1 MALIRS
7 GSVGTE
13 SPYLQY
19 ELYADQTG
27 GSVNNRTIKITLK
40 VKISS
45 GYYGYPANW
54 RANINGT
61 WSGWMRLKGTE
72 SWNKNDGFRT
82 FEYSATTDVGTTS
95 SKAITVGF
103 GVDSYNGDDSWDST
117 VTGSFTVGAT
127 NRPPNPPSN
136 IIVRNGNSAN
146 SPVLNAGIV
155 PENITTLF
163 ITWNAGSDPDG
174 DQLTYALNESINN
187 GGYVQRDFGTDLAH
201 SYNTNG
207 WDEGGTIQFYV
218 DARDTKGA
226 WSSKT
231 YSGVLTKNRLTAG
244 TIYEYSNNINFNTK
258 SFEARFRGG
267 SNTDKSAVTYSC
279 YSDSITIYNQTYTSD
294 TKQTILIWRTGDA
307 TPASNQPYIKFN
319 ELVELYRSNN
329 FTGTLS
335 MGLFS
340 KNTHG
345 TKKSTAAAAVQVDL
359 RVAPNP
365 AKGQNISTNTSYSP
379 IYKKVAS
386 SNNYYFIPDG
396 SNVCRVHWNL
406 GSGKLGEDVRYEVY
420 VSYNNGG
427 WQKLADVP
435 QGTSNYA
442 YYNHVIPKQ
451 TVSQQFK
458 YLIRTVTS
466 YGYYSDAITPAET
479 LHFYNTPGISVGT
492 MTRGATTCD
501 VKVTVKTNTSIPNV
515 GTVGSW
521 LTKPATSR
529 GNLNASQGEQ
539 NIAVTGLTDAGTYTL
554 KVTYNDNTGFSGNQ
568 VRDIAI
574 GQNTPIFFINKYGI
588 GVNGERASS
597 NHSLSVRGNA
607 YVEGGIK
614 LRDKAGL
621 DCNTY
626 RPDEFWV
633 NRTGNTSPNRPADWC
648 TVFNIGIG
656 SSSNFQ
662 LASTYGS
669 APGFWVRG
677 RHDTSGNYHP
687 WAKVYTTQNK
697 PTPAEI
703 GAAASS
709 HTISMKSG
717 HHSDWNNSSA
727 MNGKTYMGG
736 WHGNLTSG
744 TVGYIS
750 LGANGASTLDLFI
763 DGEVY
768 VKENQKVYHPGNK
781 PTAAE
786 IGALPLSGGTLTG
799 DLTIS
804 RGRRFRAIGGG
815 ATLEMGGGDNDV
827 FIHNTT
833 SLSYLQFHNNG
844 NLYINSNLIGTP
856 TYPIIDRDTNRW
868 WQKIAPVMSDG
879 VIEIGRYIDFH
890 RANSDGADYTAR
902 FDANGNCIWCS
913 TSIVQGS
920 DRELKENIKYLD
932 DEPALLT
939 TEESSSTL
947 FKDFIKDF
955 KFATYNYIG
964 SGGKC
969 FGFIAQDI
977 AEHPVGKLLLQ
988 EHEMDVINKETR
1000 EIEGTETTLA
1010 FGLADYT
1017 SVVAK
1022 ALQEEIRE
1030 KDEKIIELE
1039 SRLEKLENIIKD
1051 YESFI
1056 KSNKRK

>member
-40 VKISS
+40 AKISS

-117 VTGSFTVGAT
+117 TTGSFTVGAT

-146 SPVLNAGIV
+146 SPVLSAGIV
-155 PENITTLF
+155 PENITTLY
-163 ITWNAGSDPDG
+163 ITWSAGSDPDG
-174 DQLTYALNESINN
+174 DQLTYVLNESINN

-218 DARDTKGA
+218 DAKDTKGA
-226 WSSKT
+226 WSNKT
-231 YSGVLTKNRLTAG
+231 YSGVFTKNRLTAG

-294 TKQTILIWRTGDA
+294 TKQKILIWRTGDA

-335 MGLFS
+335 IGLFS

-458 YLIRTVTS
+458 YLIRTITS

-479 LHFYNTPGISVGT
+479 LHFYNTPGIAVGT
-492 MTRGATTCD
+492 ITRGATTCD

-521 LTKPATSR
+521 RTEPATSS

-574 GQNTPIFFINKYGI
+574 GQNTPIFLINKYGA
-588 GVNGERASS
+588 GVNGYKATS
-597 NHSLSVRGNA
+597 NYSLSVKGSV
-607 YVEGGIK
+607 YLDGLKI
-614 LRDKAGL
+614 RDRERL

-626 RPDEFWV
+626 NPLEFWT
-633 NRTGNTSPNRPADWC
+633 NRTVGASPNRPTNYC
-648 TVFNIGIG
+648 TVFNIGADYN
-656 SSSNFQ
+656 SNFQ
-662 LASTYGS
+662 LACSYASWDTN
-669 APGFWVRG
+669 FWVRG
-677 RHDTSGNYHP
+677 RVDTSGNYHP
-687 WAKVYTTQNK
+687 WAKVYTT
-697 PTPAEI
+697 
-703 GAAASS
+703 
-709 HTISMKSG
+709 
-717 HHSDWNNSSA
+717 
-727 MNGKTYMGG
+727 
-736 WHGNLTSG
+736 L
-744 TVGYIS
+744 
-750 LGANGASTLDLFI
+750 
-763 DGEVY
+763 
-768 VKENQKVYHPGNK
+768 NK
-781 PTAAE
+781 PTATDV
-786 IGALPLSGGTLTG
+786 GALTK
-799 DLTIS
+799 
-804 RGRRFRAIGGG
+804 
-815 ATLEMGGGDNDV
+815 
-827 FIHNTT
+827 
-833 SLSYLQFHNNG
+833 
-844 NLYINSNLIGTP
+844 IN
-856 TYPIIDRDTNRW
+856 
-868 WQKIAPVMSDG
+868 
-879 VIEIGRYIDFH
+879 
-890 RANSDGADYTAR
+890 NSDFYGLS
-902 FDANGNCIWCS
+902 NG
-913 TSIVQGS
+913 
-920 DRELKENIKYLD
+920 D
-932 DEPALLT
+932 
-939 TEESSSTL
+939 
-947 FKDFIKDF
+947 
-955 KFATYNYIG
+955 
-964 SGGKC
+964 
-969 FGFIAQDI
+969 
-977 AEHPVGKLLLQ
+977 
-988 EHEMDVINKETR
+988 
-1000 EIEGTETTLA
+1000 GTEN
-1010 FGLADYT
+1010 G
-1017 SVVAK
+1017 
-1022 ALQEEIRE
+1022 
-1030 KDEKIIELE
+1030 
-1039 SRLEKLENIIKD
+1039 
-1051 YESFI
+1051 
-1056 KSNKRK
+1056 

>member
-27 GSVNNRTIKITLK
+27 GSANNRTIKITLK
-40 VKISS
+40 AKISS

-155 PENITTLF
+155 PENITTLY
-163 ITWNAGSDPDG
+163 ITWSAGSDPDG

-345 TKKSTAAAAVQVDL
+345 TKKSTVAAVVQVDL

-365 AKGQNISTNTSYSP
+365 ATGQNISTNTSYSP
-379 IYKKVAS
+379 IYKKVAF

-427 WQKLADVP
+427 WQKLADVG
-435 QGTSNYA
+435 QGTNNYA

-458 YLIRTVTS
+458 YLIRTITS
-466 YGYYSDAITPAET
+466 YGYHSDAITPAQT
-479 LHFYNTPGISVGT
+479 LHFYNTPGIAVGT
-492 MTRGATTCD
+492 ITRGATTCD

-521 LTKPATSR
+521 LTNPATSR

-588 GVNGERASS
+588 GVNGAKANS
-597 NHSLSVRGNA
+597 NHSLSVKGSA
-607 YVEGGIK
+607 YLTEGIK
-614 LRDKAGL
+614 LRDKEGL

-626 RPDEFWV
+626 KPDEIWV
-633 NRTGNTSPNRPADWC
+633 NRTAGTSPNKPTNYC
-648 TVFNIGIG
+648 TVFNIGADYN
-656 SSSNFQ
+656 SNFQ
-662 LASTYGS
+662 LACSYASWDTS
-669 APGFWVRG
+669 FWVRG
-677 RHDTSGNYHP
+677 RSDTSGDYQP
-687 WAKVYTTQNK
+687 WAQVYTT
-697 PTPAEI
+697 
-703 GAAASS
+703 
-709 HTISMKSG
+709 
-717 HHSDWNNSSA
+717 
-727 MNGKTYMGG
+727 
-736 WHGNLTSG
+736 L
-744 TVGYIS
+744 
-750 LGANGASTLDLFI
+750 
-763 DGEVY
+763 
-768 VKENQKVYHPGNK
+768 NK
-781 PTAAE
+781 PTAADVR
-786 IGALPLSGGTLTG
+786 ALPLSGGTLTG
-799 DLTIS
+799 DLYVSGNGKNVRLGTGGSDVYLNNTKSGKYLQLKDDGTLAYSDSVIYHAD
-804 RGRRFRAIGGG
+804 RKPTPAEIGALSLSGG
-815 ATLEMGGGDNDV
+815 TLTGDLVINNNKRLKITGANTNLEAGAGDNDV
-827 FIHNTT
+827 FIHNTR
-833 SLSYLQFHNNG
+833 SGSYLQFHNNG
-844 NLYINSNLIGTP
+844 NLYINSLLIGTQM
-856 TYPIIDRDTNRW
+856 YPIIDRDTNRW
-868 WQKIAPVMSDG
+868 FQKIAPVMNDG

-890 RANSDGADYTAR
+890 RANNDGADYTAR

-913 TSIVQGS
+913 TSIVQNS
-920 DRELKENIKYLD
+920 DREVKENIKYLD
-932 DEPALLT
+932 DEPMLL
-939 TEESSSTL
+939 SVKGGSSTP

-955 KFATYNYIG
+955 KFATYNYKG

-977 AEHPVGKLLLQ
+977 VKNPVGKLLLQ
-988 EHEMDVINKETR
+988 EHEMDIINKKTR

>member
-40 VKISS
+40 AKISS

-103 GVDSYNGDDSWDST
+103 GIDSYNGDDSWDST
-117 VTGSFTVGAT
+117 TTGSFTVGAT

-155 PENITTLF
+155 PENITTLY
-163 ITWNAGSDPDG
+163 ITWSAGSDPDG

-345 TKKSTAAAAVQVDL
+345 TKKSTVAAVVQVDL

-365 AKGQNISTNTSYSP
+365 ARNQSIVANSNNSP
-379 IYKKVAS
+379 IYKKVAF

-396 SNVCRVHWNL
+396 TNVCRVHWNL

-458 YLIRTVTS
+458 YLIRTITS
-466 YGYYSDAITPAET
+466 YGYYSDAITPAQT
-479 LHFYNTPGISVGT
+479 LHFYNTPGIAVGT

-521 LTKPATSR
+521 LTNPATSR

-588 GVNGERASS
+588 GVNGAQANSAIALNVKGAANVS
-597 NHSLSVRGNA
+597 NILNSNLLGGSGAHGSTKVSDLNNIWKSGF
-607 YVEGGIK
+607 YDVEGAANQPFGGWNWVINCAHTNN
-614 LRDKAGL
+614 RDGYKYGFQIAARNGGHKYAMRSTNQL
-621 DCNTY
+621 
-626 RPDEFWV
+626 
-633 NRTGNTSPNRPADWC
+633 GQ
-648 TVFNIGIG
+648 G
-656 SSSNFQ
+656 SWSV
-662 LASTYGS
+662 L
-669 APGFWVRG
+669 
-677 RHDTSGNYHP
+677 YH
-687 WAKVYTTQNK
+687 TNNK
-697 PTPAEI
+697 PTPADI
-703 GAAASS
+703 GAAPAS
-709 HTISMKSG
+709 HT
-717 HHSDWNNSSA
+717 HN
-727 MNGKTYMGG
+727 Y
-736 WHGNLTSG
+736 
-744 TVGYIS
+744 
-750 LGANGASTLDLFI
+750 
-763 DGEVY
+763 
-768 VKENQKVYHPGNK
+768 
-781 PTAAE
+781 
-786 IGALPLSGGTLTG
+786 LPLTGGTLTG
-799 DLTIS
+799 DLVINNNKRLKIT
-804 RGRRFRAIGGG
+804 GRNTNLETG
-815 ATLEMGGGDNDV
+815 AGDNDV
-827 FIHNTT
+827 FIHNTK
-833 SLSYLQFHNNG
+833 SGSYLQFHNNG
-844 NLYINSNLIGTP
+844 NLYINSLLIGTQM
-856 TYPIIDRDTNRW
+856 YPIIDRDTNRW
-868 WQKIAPVMSDG
+868 FQKIAPVMNDG

-890 RANSDGADYTAR
+890 RANNDGADYTAR

-913 TSIVQGS
+913 TSIVQNS
-920 DRELKENIKYLD
+920 DREVKENIKYLD
-932 DEPALLT
+932 DEPMLL
-939 TEESSSTL
+939 SVKGGSSTP

-955 KFATYNYIG
+955 KFATYNYKG
-964 SGGKC
+964 SEGKC

-977 AEHPVGKLLLQ
+977 VKNPVGKLLLQ
-988 EHEMDVINKETR
+988 EHEMDIINKKTR

>member
-40 VKISS
+40 AKISS

-82 FEYSATTDVGTTS
+82 FEYSATTNVGTTS

-103 GVDSYNGDDSWDST
+103 GIDSYSGDDSWDST

-136 IIVRNGNSAN
+136 IIVRNGGSAN

-155 PENITTLF
+155 PENITRLY
-163 ITWNAGSDPDG
+163 ITWSAGSDPDG

-201 SYNTNG
+201 SYITNG

-258 SFEARFRGG
+258 SFEARFSGG
-267 SNTDKSAVTYSC
+267 SNTDKSEVSYSC

-345 TKKSTAAAAVQVDL
+345 TKKSTVAAVVQVDL
-359 RVAPNP
+359 RVAPVAP
-365 AKGQNISTNTSYSP
+365 SSVSITGGKAKKTIAGSTVYLPNGTDDITFSWKASTNPLNAPFSYHLYEVYNGEETRIATVDSNSTSYSYVRP
-379 IYKKVAS
+379 PQLNDIASLAFKVVA
-386 SNNYYFIPDG
+386 I
-396 SNVCRVHWNL
+396 
-406 GSGKLGEDVRYEVY
+406 
-420 VSYNNGG
+420 
-427 WQKLADVP
+427 
-435 QGTSNYA
+435 
-442 YYNHVIPKQ
+442 
-451 TVSQQFK
+451 
-458 YLIRTVTS
+458 TS
-466 YGYYSDAITPAET
+466 YGYSSEKTSNQIRLEY
-479 LHFYNTPGISVGT
+479 YNPPTISVGEISRKDT
-492 MTRGATTCD
+492 SAS
-501 VKVTVKTNTSIPNV
+501 VNVLIKINTSIPSV
-515 GTVGSW
+515 QGTGTWECSNNQKGNI
-521 LTKPATSR
+521 TTSSNIKIT
-529 GNLNASQGEQ
+529 NLKSDN
-539 NIAVTGLTDAGTYTL
+539 TYSL
-554 KVTYNDNTGFSGNQ
+554 IILYNDNSDLSISRRESISIGKNLPI
-568 VRDIAI
+568 VDINIYGLGVGGYVA
-574 GQNTPIFFINKYGI
+574 NTTNALNVK
-588 GVNGERASS
+588 
-597 NHSLSVRGNA
+597 GNA
-607 YVEGGIK
+607 MI
-614 LRDKAGL
+614 DGL
-621 DCNTY
+621 LSDS
-626 RPDEFWV
+626 
-633 NRTGNTSPNRPADWC
+633 TGR
-648 TVFNIGIG
+648 
-656 SSSNFQ
+656 
-662 LASTYGS
+662 
-669 APGFWVRG
+669 
-677 RHDTSGNYHP
+677 
-687 WAKVYTTQNK
+687 VYTTGNK
-697 PTPAEI
+697 PTPA
-703 GAAASS
+703 
-709 HTISMKSG
+709 
-717 HHSDWNNSSA
+717 D
-727 MNGKTYMGG
+727 
-736 WHGNLTSG
+736 
-744 TVGYIS
+744 
-750 LGANGASTLDLFI
+750 
-763 DGEVY
+763 
-768 VKENQKVYHPGNK
+768 
-781 PTAAE
+781 

-799 DLTIS
+799 DLVINNNNK
-804 RGRRFRAIGGG
+804 RLKIIGANTNLEIG
-815 ATLEMGGGDNDV
+815 AGDNDV

-833 SLSYLQFHNNG
+833 SGSYLQFNNNG
-844 NLYINSNLIGTP
+844 NLYINSLLIGTQ
-856 TYPIIDRDTNRW
+856 TYPIIGSDTNW
-868 WQKIAPVMSDG
+868 WFQRIAPVMSDG
-879 VIEIGRYIDFH
+879 VMEVGKYIDFH
-890 RANSDGADYTAR
+890 KASSDSADYTVR
-902 FDANGNCIWCS
+902 LDATGSSLWCS
-913 TSIVQGS
+913 TSIQQGS

-932 DEPALLT
+932 DEPMLLSVK
-939 TEESSSTL
+939 EGSSTP

-955 KFATYNYIG
+955 KFATYNYKG
-964 SGGKC
+964 SKGRC

-977 AEHPVGKLLLQ
+977 AKNPVGRLLTQ
-988 EHEMDVINKETR
+988 EHEMDIINKKTR

-1010 FGLADYT
+1010 FNLADYT

-1039 SRLEKLENIIKD
+1039 SRLEKLENMIKD
-1051 YESFI
+1051 YESSI
-1056 KSNKRK
+1056 KSDKRK

>member
-27 GSVNNRTIKITLK
+27 GSANNRTIKITLK
-40 VKISS
+40 AKISS

-103 GVDSYNGDDSWDST
+103 GIDSYNGDDSWDST

-136 IIVRNGNSAN
+136 IIVRNGSSAN
-146 SPVLNAGIV
+146 SPVLSAGIV
-155 PENITTLF
+155 PENITTLY
-163 ITWNAGSDPDG
+163 ITWSAGSDPDG

-329 FTGTLS
+329 FTGTLN

-345 TKKSTAAAAVQVDL
+345 TKKSTVAATAVQVDL
-359 RVAPNP
+359 RIAPNP
-365 AKGQNISTNTSYSP
+365 ARNQSIVANSNHSP

-406 GSGKLGEDVRYEVY
+406 GSGKLGESVRYEIY

-435 QGTSNYA
+435 QGTNDYA

-458 YLIRTVTS
+458 YLIRTITS
-466 YGYYSDAITPAET
+466 YGYYSDAITPAQT
-479 LHFYNTPGISVGT
+479 LHFYNTPGIAVGT
-492 MTRGATTCD
+492 ITRGATTCD
-501 VKVTVKTNTSIPNV
+501 VKITVKTNTSIPNV

-521 LTKPATSR
+521 LTNPATSR

-574 GQNTPIFFINKYGI
+574 GQNTPIFLINKYGI
-588 GVNGERASS
+588 GVNGQKADSNYATKTKGGMEISRSGDGASLLHFNTERGWAFKQGGTGAGT
-597 NHSLSVRGNA
+597 SLDLVSDTG
-607 YVEGGIK
+607 
-614 LRDKAGL
+614 DK
-621 DCNTY
+621 NF
-626 RPDEFWV
+626 RIMPPSRNKSISF
-633 NRTGNTSPNRPADWC
+633 
-648 TVFNIGIG
+648 TVSDAG
-656 SSSNFQ
+656 SS
-662 LASTYGS
+662 
-669 APGFWVRG
+669 
-677 RHDTSGNYHP
+677 D
-687 WAKVYTTQNK
+687 
-697 PTPAEI
+697 
-703 GAAASS
+703 
-709 HTISMKSG
+709 IS
-717 HHSDWNNSSA
+717 
-727 MNGKTYMGG
+727 
-736 WHGNLTSG
+736 
-744 TVGYIS
+744 
-750 LGANGASTLDLFI
+750 I
-763 DGEVY
+763 DG
-768 VKENQKVYHPGNK
+768 NKVYHTGRK
-781 PTAAE
+781 PTAADVGLGNVKNWGASSD
-786 IGALPLSGGTLTG
+786 IGANSTSQYATTNMVAKVRGEK
-799 DLTIS
+799 IS
-804 RGRRFRAIGGG
+804 YDYAGSSDFPRLIPAKGEWLRVGSNGGG
-815 ATLEMGGGDNDV
+815 LLPYSN
-827 FIHNTT
+827 NN
-833 SLSYLQFHNNG
+833 SYLGTSSWRFGNIWANHLNG
-844 NLYINSNLIGTP
+844 RKCNGGNDGSWFSSIVGVG
-856 TYPIIDRDTNRW
+856 
-868 WQKIAPVMSDG
+868 ADG
-879 VIEIGRYIDFH
+879 VAEIGRYIDWHYSNEERKDWHSRMEVHDWDCISFSGQI
-890 RANSDGADYTAR
+890 RLNGAIFPARNLQGGWDVGQGGAR
-902 FDANGNCIWCS
+902 FYTVYCNNVNHS
-913 TSIVQGS
+913 S
-920 DRELKENIKYLD
+920 DKNLKENIVYVD
-932 DEPALLT
+932 DNT
-939 TEESSSTL
+939 SSFSRMKSKTP
-947 FKDFIKDF
+947 FKDFLVEDLKI
-955 KFATYNYIG
+955 ATYRYKRENKLSEEELERNPEGADLEPREEDNQI
-964 SGGKC
+964 
-969 FGFIAQDI
+969 GFIAQD
-977 AEHPVGKLLLQ
+977 
-988 EHEMDVINKETR
+988 VINTDIGSTFVYGE
-1000 EIEGTETTLA
+1000 EGSMNYSPSGFTA
-1010 FGLADYT
+1010 
-1017 SVVAK
+1017 VVAK

>member
-40 VKISS
+40 AKISS

-82 FEYSATTDVGTTS
+82 FEYSATTNVGTTS

-103 GVDSYNGDDSWDST
+103 GIDSYSGDDSWDST

-136 IIVRNGNSAN
+136 IIVRNGGSAN

-155 PENITTLF
+155 PENITRLY
-163 ITWNAGSDPDG
+163 ITWSAGSDPDG

-201 SYNTNG
+201 SYITNG

-340 KNTHG
+340 KNIHG
-345 TKKSTAAAAVQVDL
+345 TKKSTVAAVVQVDL
-359 RVAPNP
+359 RVVPVAPP
-365 AKGQNISTNTSYSP
+365 SVIITGGKAKKTIADSTVYLPNGADDITFSWEASTNPLNAPFSYDLYEVYNGEETKITTVDSNTTSYSYIRP
-379 IYKKVAS
+379 PQLNDIATFAFKVVA
-386 SNNYYFIPDG
+386 I
-396 SNVCRVHWNL
+396 
-406 GSGKLGEDVRYEVY
+406 
-420 VSYNNGG
+420 
-427 WQKLADVP
+427 
-435 QGTSNYA
+435 
-442 YYNHVIPKQ
+442 
-451 TVSQQFK
+451 
-458 YLIRTVTS
+458 TS
-466 YGYYSDAITPAET
+466 YGYSNERTSNKIRLEY
-479 LHFYNTPGISVGT
+479 YNPPTISIGEVART
-492 MTRGATTCD
+492 DTSASVD
-501 VKVTVKTNTSIPNV
+501 VLIKINTSIPSV
-515 GTVGSW
+515 QGTGTWECSNNQKGNI
-521 LTKPATSR
+521 TTSSNIKIT
-529 GNLNASQGEQ
+529 NLKSDN
-539 NIAVTGLTDAGTYTL
+539 TYSL
-554 KVTYNDNTGFSGNQ
+554 IILYNDNSDLSISRRESISIGKNLPI
-568 VRDIAI
+568 VDINIYGLGVGGYVA
-574 GQNTPIFFINKYGI
+574 NTTNALNVK
-588 GVNGERASS
+588 
-597 NHSLSVRGNA
+597 GNA
-607 YVEGGIK
+607 MI
-614 LRDKAGL
+614 DGL
-621 DCNTY
+621 LSDS
-626 RPDEFWV
+626 
-633 NRTGNTSPNRPADWC
+633 TGR
-648 TVFNIGIG
+648 
-656 SSSNFQ
+656 
-662 LASTYGS
+662 
-669 APGFWVRG
+669 
-677 RHDTSGNYHP
+677 
-687 WAKVYTTQNK
+687 VYTTGNK
-697 PTPAEI
+697 PTPA
-703 GAAASS
+703 
-709 HTISMKSG
+709 
-717 HHSDWNNSSA
+717 D
-727 MNGKTYMGG
+727 
-736 WHGNLTSG
+736 
-744 TVGYIS
+744 
-750 LGANGASTLDLFI
+750 
-763 DGEVY
+763 
-768 VKENQKVYHPGNK
+768 
-781 PTAAE
+781 

-799 DLTIS
+799 DLVINNNKRLKIT
-804 RGRRFRAIGGG
+804 GANTNLEIG
-815 ATLEMGGGDNDV
+815 AGDNDV
-827 FIHNTT
+827 FINNTKAG
-833 SLSYLQFHNNG
+833 SYLQFNNNG
-844 NLYINSNLIGTP
+844 NLYINSLLIGTQM
-856 TYPIIDRDTNRW
+856 YPIIDRDTKRW
-868 WQKIAPVMSDG
+868 FSRIAPVQNDG
-879 VIEIGRYIDFH
+879 VMEVGKYIDFH
-890 RANSDGADYTAR
+890 KVSSDSADYTVR
-902 FDANGNCIWCS
+902 LDATGSSLWCS
-913 TSIVQGS
+913 TSIQQGS
-920 DRELKENIKYLD
+920 DREVKENIKYLD
-932 DEPALLT
+932 DEPMLL
-939 TEESSSTL
+939 SVRGGSSTP

-955 KFATYNYIG
+955 KFATYNYKG
-964 SGGKC
+964 SEGKC

-977 AEHPVGKLLLQ
+977 VKNPVGKLLLQ
-988 EHEMDVINKETR
+988 EHEMDVINKKTR

-1010 FGLADYT
+1010 FNLADYT

>member
-27 GSVNNRTIKITLK
+27 GSANNRTIKITLK
-40 VKISS
+40 AKISS

-146 SPVLNAGIV
+146 SPVLSAGIV
-155 PENITTLF
+155 PENITTLY

-427 WQKLADVP
+427 WQKLADVG
-435 QGTSNYA
+435 QGTNNYA

-458 YLIRTVTS
+458 YLIRTITS
-466 YGYYSDAITPAET
+466 YGYHSDAITPAQT
-479 LHFYNTPGISVGT
+479 LHFYNTPDISVGT

-501 VKVTVKTNTSIPNV
+501 VKITVKTNTSIPNV

-521 LTKPATSR
+521 LTNPATSR

-588 GVNGERASS
+588 GVNGAQANSAIALNVKGAANVSNILNSNLLGGSS
-597 NHSLSVRGNA
+597 AHGSTYVKDLNNLWKSGFYDIEGGANQPFDGWNWVINCAHTNNRDGYKYGFQIAARNGGHKYAMRSTNVRG
-607 YVEGGIK
+607 EGNWSV
-614 LRDKAGL
+614 L
-621 DCNTY
+621 
-626 RPDEFWV
+626 
-633 NRTGNTSPNRPADWC
+633 
-648 TVFNIGIG
+648 
-656 SSSNFQ
+656 
-662 LASTYGS
+662 
-669 APGFWVRG
+669 
-677 RHDTSGNYHP
+677 YH
-687 WAKVYTTQNK
+687 TN
-697 PTPAEI
+697 
-703 GAAASS
+703 
-709 HTISMKSG
+709 
-717 HHSDWNNSSA
+717 
-727 MNGKTYMGG
+727 
-736 WHGNLTSG
+736 
-744 TVGYIS
+744 
-750 LGANGASTLDLFI
+750 
-763 DGEVY
+763 
-768 VKENQKVYHPGNK
+768 NK
-781 PTAAE
+781 PTAADVR
-786 IGALPLSGGTLTG
+786 ALPLSGGTLTG
-799 DLTIS
+799 DLYVSGNGKNVRLGTGGSDVYLNNTKSGKYLQLKDDGTLAYSDSVIYHA
-804 RGRRFRAIGGG
+804 GRKPTPAEIGALSLSGG
-815 ATLEMGGGDNDV
+815 TLTGDLVINNNKRLKITGANTNLEAGAGDNDV
-827 FIHNTT
+827 FVHNTR
-833 SLSYLQFHNNG
+833 SGSYLQFHNNG
-844 NLYINSNLIGTP
+844 NLYINSLLIGTQM
-856 TYPIIDRDTNRW
+856 YPIIDRDTNRW
-868 WQKIAPVMSDG
+868 FQKIAPVMNDG

-890 RANSDGADYTAR
+890 RANNDGADYTAR

-932 DEPALLT
+932 DEPMLL
-939 TEESSSTL
+939 SVKGGSSTP

-955 KFATYNYIG
+955 KFATYNYKG
-964 SGGKC
+964 SEGKC

-977 AEHPVGKLLLQ
+977 VKNPVGKLLLQ
-988 EHEMDVINKETR
+988 EHEMDVINKKTR

-1056 KSNKRK
+1056 KNNKRK

>member
-40 VKISS
+40 AKISS

-103 GVDSYNGDDSWDST
+103 GIDGYGGDDTWDST

-155 PENITTLF
+155 PENITTLY
-163 ITWNAGSDPDG
+163 ITWSAGSDPDG

-207 WDEGGTIQFYV
+207 WDEGGTIQFYI

-258 SFEARFRGG
+258 SFEARFRRG

-294 TKQTILIWRTGDA
+294 TKQKILIWRTGDA

-345 TKKSTAAAAVQVDL
+345 TKKSTVAAAVQVDL

-365 AKGQNISTNTSYSP
+365 ARNQNISTNTTHSP
-379 IYKKVAS
+379 IYKKVAF

-396 SNVCRVHWNL
+396 SNVCRVHWNN
-406 GSGKLGEDVRYEVY
+406 GSGKLGEEIRYELF

-427 WQKLADVP
+427 WQKVADVASN
-435 QGTSNYA
+435 GTDYLH
-442 YYNHVIPKQ
+442 YNHVIPKQ

-458 YLIRTVTS
+458 YLIRTVNS
-466 YGYYSDAITPAET
+466 YGYYSDVTTPAQT

-492 MTRGATTCD
+492 VTRGATTCD

-521 LTKPATSR
+521 LTNPATSR

-539 NIAVTGLTDAGTYTL
+539 NIAITGLTDAGTYTL

-588 GVNGERASS
+588 GVNGAQANSAIALNVKGAANVSNILNSNLLGGSGAHGSTKVSDLNNIWKSGFYDVEGAANQPFGGWNWVINCAHTNNRDGYKYGFQIASGNGGNQYAMRS
-597 NHSLSVRGNA
+597 TNVRG
-607 YVEGGIK
+607 EGNWSV
-614 LRDKAGL
+614 L
-621 DCNTY
+621 
-626 RPDEFWV
+626 
-633 NRTGNTSPNRPADWC
+633 
-648 TVFNIGIG
+648 
-656 SSSNFQ
+656 
-662 LASTYGS
+662 
-669 APGFWVRG
+669 
-677 RHDTSGNYHP
+677 YH
-687 WAKVYTTQNK
+687 TNNK
-697 PTPAEI
+697 PTPSAI
-703 GAAASS
+703 GAAPASHKHTPADIGAAPAS
-709 HTISMKSG
+709 HT
-717 HHSDWNNSSA
+717 HD
-727 MNGKTYMGG
+727 Y
-736 WHGNLTSG
+736 
-744 TVGYIS
+744 
-750 LGANGASTLDLFI
+750 
-763 DGEVY
+763 
-768 VKENQKVYHPGNK
+768 
-781 PTAAE
+781 
-786 IGALPLSGGTLTG
+786 LPLTGGTLTG

-804 RGRRFRAIGGG
+804 RDRRYKAIGRNNNN
-815 ATLEMGGGDNDV
+815 LEMGAGDNDV
-827 FIHNTT
+827 FIHNTA
-833 SLSYLQFHNNG
+833 SGSYLQFHNNS
-844 NLYINSNLIGTP
+844 NLYINSLLIGTQM
-856 TYPIIDRDTNRW
+856 YPIIDRDTNRW
-868 WQKIAPVMSDG
+868 FQKIAPVMNDG

-890 RANSDGADYTAR
+890 RANNDGADYTAR

-913 TSIVQGS
+913 TSIVQSS
-920 DRELKENIKYLD
+920 DREVKENIKYLD
-932 DEPALLT
+932 DEPMLL
-939 TEESSSTL
+939 SVKGGSSTP

-955 KFATYNYIG
+955 KFATYNYKG
-964 SGGKC
+964 SEGKC

-977 AEHPVGKLLLQ
+977 VKNPVGKLLLQ
-988 EHEMDVINKETR
+988 EHEMDIINKKTR

>member
-27 GSVNNRTIKITLK
+27 GSANNRTIKITLK
-40 VKISS
+40 AKISS

-61 WSGWMRLKGTE
+61 WSGWMRLKGAE

-146 SPVLNAGIV
+146 SPVLSAGIV
-155 PENITTLF
+155 PENITTLY

-294 TKQTILIWRTGDA
+294 TKQKILIWRTGDA

-427 WQKLADVP
+427 WQKLADVG
-435 QGTSNYA
+435 QGTNNYA

-458 YLIRTVTS
+458 YLIRTITS
-466 YGYYSDAITPAET
+466 YGYHSDAITPAQT
-479 LHFYNTPGISVGT
+479 LHFYNTPDISVGT

-501 VKVTVKTNTSIPNV
+501 VKITVKTNTSIPNV

-521 LTKPATSR
+521 LTNPATSR

-588 GVNGERASS
+588 GVNGAQANSAIALNVKGAANVSNILNSNLLGGSS
-597 NHSLSVRGNA
+597 AHGSTYVKDLNNLWKSGFYDIEGGANQPFDGWNWVINCAHTNNRDGYKYGFQIAARNGGHKYAMRSTNVRG
-607 YVEGGIK
+607 EGNWSV
-614 LRDKAGL
+614 L
-621 DCNTY
+621 
-626 RPDEFWV
+626 
-633 NRTGNTSPNRPADWC
+633 
-648 TVFNIGIG
+648 
-656 SSSNFQ
+656 
-662 LASTYGS
+662 
-669 APGFWVRG
+669 
-677 RHDTSGNYHP
+677 YH
-687 WAKVYTTQNK
+687 TN
-697 PTPAEI
+697 
-703 GAAASS
+703 
-709 HTISMKSG
+709 
-717 HHSDWNNSSA
+717 
-727 MNGKTYMGG
+727 
-736 WHGNLTSG
+736 
-744 TVGYIS
+744 
-750 LGANGASTLDLFI
+750 
-763 DGEVY
+763 
-768 VKENQKVYHPGNK
+768 NK
-781 PTAAE
+781 PTAADVR
-786 IGALPLSGGTLTG
+786 ALPLSGGTLTG
-799 DLTIS
+799 DLYVSGNGKNVRLGTGGSDVYLNNTKSGKYLQLKDDGTLAYSDSVIYHA
-804 RGRRFRAIGGG
+804 GRKPTPAEIGALSLSGG
-815 ATLEMGGGDNDV
+815 TLTGDLVINNNKRLKITGANTNLEAGAGDNDV
-827 FIHNTT
+827 FVHNTR
-833 SLSYLQFHNNG
+833 SGSYLQFHNNG
-844 NLYINSNLIGTP
+844 NLYINSLLIGTQM
-856 TYPIIDRDTNRW
+856 YPIIDRDTNRW
-868 WQKIAPVMSDG
+868 FQKIAPVMNDG

-890 RANSDGADYTAR
+890 RANNDGADYTAR

-932 DEPALLT
+932 DEPMLL
-939 TEESSSTL
+939 SVKGGSSTP

-955 KFATYNYIG
+955 KFATYNYKG
-964 SGGKC
+964 SEGKC

-977 AEHPVGKLLLQ
+977 VKNPVGKLLLQ
-988 EHEMDVINKETR
+988 EHEMDVINKKTR

-1056 KSNKRK
+1056 KNNKRK

>member
-40 VKISS
+40 AKISS

-155 PENITTLF
+155 PENITTLY
-163 ITWNAGSDPDG
+163 ITWSAGSDPDG
-174 DQLTYALNESINN
+174 DQLTYVLNESINN

-335 MGLFS
+335 IGLFS

-345 TKKSTAAAAVQVDL
+345 TKKSTVAAVVQVDL

-365 AKGQNISTNTSYSP
+365 ARNQNISTNTTHSP
-379 IYKKVAS
+379 IYKKVAF

-396 SNVCRVHWNL
+396 SNVCRVHWNS
-406 GSGKLGEDVRYEVY
+406 GSGKLGESIRYEVY

-427 WQKLADVP
+427 WQKLADIA
-435 QGTSNYA
+435 SNGAEYLH
-442 YYNHVIPKQ
+442 YNHIIPKQ

-458 YLIRTVTS
+458 YLIRTITS

-479 LHFYNTPGISVGT
+479 LHFYNTPGIAVGT

-501 VKVTVKTNTSIPNV
+501 VKITVKTNTSIPNV

-521 LTKPATSR
+521 LTNPATSR

-574 GQNTPIFFINKYGI
+574 GQNTPIFLINKYGI
-588 GVNGERASS
+588 SVNGYKADSKYS
-597 NHSLSVRGNA
+597 ISVKGS
-607 YVEGGIK
+607 GFLDGLK
-614 LRDKAGL
+614 LRDYTNL

-626 RPDEFWV
+626 KPDEIWV
-633 NRTGNTSPNRPADWC
+633 NRTGNNSPNRPADWC
-648 TVFNIGIG
+648 TIFNIGADNK
-656 SSSNFQ
+656 SNFQ
-662 LASTYGS
+662 LACSYGWET
-669 APGFWVRG
+669 GFWVRG
-677 RHDTSGNYHP
+677 RHDTSGDYHA
-687 WAKVYTTQNK
+687 WAKVYTTLNK
-697 PTPAEI
+697 PTPA
-703 GAAASS
+703 
-709 HTISMKSG
+709 
-717 HHSDWNNSSA
+717 D
-727 MNGKTYMGG
+727 
-736 WHGNLTSG
+736 
-744 TVGYIS
+744 
-750 LGANGASTLDLFI
+750 
-763 DGEVY
+763 
-768 VKENQKVYHPGNK
+768 
-781 PTAAE
+781 

-799 DLTIS
+799 DLYVSGNGKNARLGTGGSDVYLNNTKSGGYLQLKDDGTLSYSNNVIYHAGNKPTPEDVGLPLTTIS
-804 RGRRFRAIGGG
+804 KTLTIGTSWTNTGIVKSNLQSGSYMVQIYNNGRSDTELWDERWTGVMSWYDGGTNSNEVDEISLHCAGHANNGRHLYLRTVRTPSGGGLRLEIACTHNLNSSTYEFRFRK
-815 ATLEMGGGDNDV
+815 
-827 FIHNTT
+827 
-833 SLSYLQFHNNG
+833 
-844 NLYINSNLIGTP
+844 LI
-856 TYPIIDRDTNRW
+856 
-868 WQKIAPVMSDG
+868 
-879 VIEIGRYIDFH
+879 
-890 RANSDGADYTAR
+890 
-902 FDANGNCIWCS
+902 
-913 TSIVQGS
+913 
-920 DRELKENIKYLD
+920 
-932 DEPALLT
+932 
-939 TEESSSTL
+939 
-947 FKDFIKDF
+947 
-955 KFATYNYIG
+955 
-964 SGGKC
+964 
-969 FGFIAQDI
+969 
-977 AEHPVGKLLLQ
+977 
-988 EHEMDVINKETR
+988 
-1000 EIEGTETTLA
+1000 
-1010 FGLADYT
+1010 
-1017 SVVAK
+1017 
-1022 ALQEEIRE
+1022 
-1030 KDEKIIELE
+1030 
-1039 SRLEKLENIIKD
+1039 
-1051 YESFI
+1051 
-1056 KSNKRK
+1056 

>member
-40 VKISS
+40 AKLSS

-146 SPVLNAGIV
+146 SPVLSAGIV
-155 PENITTLF
+155 PENITTLY
-163 ITWNAGSDPDG
+163 ITWSAGSDPDG

-218 DARDTKGA
+218 DAKDTKGA
-226 WSSKT
+226 WSSSKT
-231 YSGVLTKNRLTAG
+231 YSGVFTKNRLTAG

-345 TKKSTAAAAVQVDL
+345 TKKSTVATVVQVDL

-365 AKGQNISTNTSYSP
+365 ATGQNISTDTNHSP
-379 IYKKVAS
+379 IYKKVAF
-386 SNNYYFIPDG
+386 SNNRYFIPDG

-406 GSGKLGEDVRYEVY
+406 GSGKLGESVRYEVY

-435 QGTSNYA
+435 QGTNDYA

-458 YLIRTVTS
+458 YLIRTITS
-466 YGYYSDAITPAET
+466 YGYHSDAITPAQT
-479 LHFYNTPGISVGT
+479 LHFYNTPGIAVGT
-492 MTRGATTCD
+492 ITRGATTCD

-521 LTKPATSR
+521 LTNPATSR
-529 GNLNASQGEQ
+529 GNLSASQGEQ

-574 GQNTPIFFINKYGI
+574 GQNTPIFFVNKYGI
-588 GVNGERASS
+588 GVNGEKAD
-597 NHSLSVRGNA
+597 NNYA
-607 YVEGGIK
+607 TKTKGGMEIS
-614 LRDKAGL
+614 
-621 DCNTY
+621 
-626 RPDEFWV
+626 
-633 NRTGNTSPNRPADWC
+633 RTGDGASLLHFNTERGWAFKQGGTGSGTSLDLVSDVDGKSFRIMPPSRNKSISFSVSD
-648 TVFNIGIG
+648 TT
-656 SSSNFQ
+656 SSSI
-662 LASTYGS
+662 LI
-669 APGFWVRG
+669 
-677 RHDTSGNYHP
+677 DGN
-687 WAKVYTTQNK
+687 KVYHAGSK
-697 PTPAEI
+697 PTPA
-703 GAAASS
+703 
-709 HTISMKSG
+709 
-717 HHSDWNNSSA
+717 D
-727 MNGKTYMGG
+727 
-736 WHGNLTSG
+736 
-744 TVGYIS
+744 
-750 LGANGASTLDLFI
+750 
-763 DGEVY
+763 
-768 VKENQKVYHPGNK
+768 
-781 PTAAE
+781 

-799 DLTIS
+799 TLTIS
-804 RGRRFRAIGGG
+804 GNGKNVRLGTGGNDIYLNNTKSGKYLQLKDDGTLAYSDSVIYHAGRKPTPADIGALSSSGG
-815 ATLEMGGGDNDV
+815 TLTGDLVINNNKRLKITGKNTNLEAGVGDYDV
-827 FIHNTT
+827 FIHNTA
-833 SLSYLQFHNNG
+833 SGSYLQFNNNG
-844 NLYINSNLIGTP
+844 NLYINSLLIGTQH
-856 TYPIIDRDTNRW
+856 YPIIDRDTNRW
-868 WQKIAPVMSDG
+868 FSRMAPVMGDG

-890 RANSDGADYTAR
+890 RAYSDGADYTAR

-913 TSIVQGS
+913 TSIVQNS
-920 DRELKENIKYLD
+920 DREVKENIKYLD
-932 DEPALLT
+932 DEPMLL
-939 TEESSSTL
+939 SVKGGSSTP

-955 KFATYNYIG
+955 KFATYNYKG
-964 SGGKC
+964 SEGKC

-977 AEHPVGKLLLQ
+977 VKNPVGKLLLQ
-988 EHEMDVINKETR
+988 EHEMDIINKKTR

>member
-40 VKISS
+40 AKISS

-136 IIVRNGNSAN
+136 IIVRNGSSAN

-163 ITWNAGSDPDG
+163 ITWSAGSDPDG
-174 DQLTYALNESINN
+174 DQLTYVLNESINN
-187 GGYVQRDFGTDLAH
+187 GGYVQRDIGTDLAH
-201 SYNTNG
+201 SYNTSG
-207 WDEGGTIQFYV
+207 WDEGGTIRFYV

-226 WSSKT
+226 WSNKT
-231 YSGVLTKNRLTAG
+231 YSGAFTKNRLTAG

-365 AKGQNISTNTSYSP
+365 ARNQSIVANSNHSP
-379 IYKKVAS
+379 IYKKVAF

-406 GSGKLGEDVRYEVY
+406 GGGKLGEDVRYEVY

-435 QGTSNYA
+435 QGTNDYA

-458 YLIRTVTS
+458 YLIRTITS
-466 YGYYSDAITPAET
+466 YGYYSDAITPAQT

-492 MTRGATTCD
+492 ITRGATTCD

-521 LTKPATSR
+521 LTNPATSR

-574 GQNTPIFFINKYGI
+574 GQNTPIFLINKYGI
-588 GVNGERASS
+588 GINGKQAASGYALKAKGSIALSSS
-597 NHSLSVRGNA
+597 NANDIVRFRVFDGDANGAALTVQSGGLFIAGGGESAETLYNNLLANEGIGNGTERTYISSDTHVFLAAGCQNIANKKVAVFNDAGNLFVPGALYVGSNAGTGGSTSHRVYATNFKPTAADVGALPLTGGTLTGKLSV
-607 YVEGGIK
+607 EGIK

-626 RPDEFWV
+626 KTDEFWV
-633 NRTGNTSPNRPADWC
+633 NRTGNTSSNRPDDWC
-648 TVFNIGIG
+648 TVFNIGADNNA
-656 SSSNFQ
+656 NFQ
-662 LASTYGS
+662 IACSYAGASN
-669 APGFWVRG
+669 FWVRG
-677 RHDTSGNYHP
+677 RHDTSGNYQS
-687 WAKVYTTQNK
+687 WAKVYTT
-697 PTPAEI
+697 
-703 GAAASS
+703 
-709 HTISMKSG
+709 
-717 HHSDWNNSSA
+717 
-727 MNGKTYMGG
+727 
-736 WHGNLTSG
+736 L
-744 TVGYIS
+744 
-750 LGANGASTLDLFI
+750 
-763 DGEVY
+763 
-768 VKENQKVYHPGNK
+768 NK
-781 PTAAE
+781 PTAADV
-786 IGALPLSGGTLTG
+786 GLPLTTITKTLTVGTSWTNTGIVKSNLQSGSYMVQIYNNGRSDTELWDERWTGVMSWYDGGTNSNEVDEISLHCAGHANNGRHIYLRTVRTPSGGGLRLEIACSHNLGSSTYEF
-799 DLTIS
+799 
-804 RGRRFRAIGGG
+804 RFRK
-815 ATLEMGGGDNDV
+815 
-827 FIHNTT
+827 
-833 SLSYLQFHNNG
+833 
-844 NLYINSNLIGTP
+844 LI
-856 TYPIIDRDTNRW
+856 
-868 WQKIAPVMSDG
+868 
-879 VIEIGRYIDFH
+879 
-890 RANSDGADYTAR
+890 
-902 FDANGNCIWCS
+902 
-913 TSIVQGS
+913 
-920 DRELKENIKYLD
+920 
-932 DEPALLT
+932 
-939 TEESSSTL
+939 
-947 FKDFIKDF
+947 
-955 KFATYNYIG
+955 
-964 SGGKC
+964 
-969 FGFIAQDI
+969 
-977 AEHPVGKLLLQ
+977 
-988 EHEMDVINKETR
+988 
-1000 EIEGTETTLA
+1000 
-1010 FGLADYT
+1010 
-1017 SVVAK
+1017 
-1022 ALQEEIRE
+1022 
-1030 KDEKIIELE
+1030 
-1039 SRLEKLENIIKD
+1039 
-1051 YESFI
+1051 
-1056 KSNKRK
+1056 

>member
-27 GSVNNRTIKITLK
+27 GSANNRTIKITLK
-40 VKISS
+40 AKISS

-155 PENITTLF
+155 PENITTLY
-163 ITWNAGSDPDG
+163 ITWSAGSDPDG

-201 SYNTNG
+201 SYNTSG
-207 WDEGGTIQFYV
+207 WDEGGTIRFYV

-231 YSGVLTKNRLTAG
+231 YSGVFTKNRLTAG

-294 TKQTILIWRTGDA
+294 TKQKILIWRTGDA

-335 MGLFS
+335 IGLFS

-345 TKKSTAAAAVQVDL
+345 TKKSTVAAAVQVDL

-365 AKGQNISTNTSYSP
+365 AIGQNISTNTSYSP

-435 QGTSNYA
+435 QGTNNYA

-458 YLIRTVTS
+458 YLIRTITS
-466 YGYYSDAITPAET
+466 YGYHSDAITPAQT
-479 LHFYNTPGISVGT
+479 LHFYNTPGIAVGT
-492 MTRGATTCD
+492 ITRGATTCD

-515 GTVGSW
+515 STVGSW
-521 LTKPATSR
+521 LTNPATSR

-588 GVNGERASS
+588 GVNGAQANSAIALNVKGAANVS
-597 NHSLSVRGNA
+597 NILNSNLLGGSGAHGSTKVSDLNNIWKSGFYDIFNGANQPFDDWNWVINCAHTNNRDGYKYGFQIAARNGGHKYAMRSTNVRG
-607 YVEGGIK
+607 EGNWSV
-614 LRDKAGL
+614 L
-621 DCNTY
+621 
-626 RPDEFWV
+626 
-633 NRTGNTSPNRPADWC
+633 
-648 TVFNIGIG
+648 
-656 SSSNFQ
+656 
-662 LASTYGS
+662 
-669 APGFWVRG
+669 
-677 RHDTSGNYHP
+677 YH
-687 WAKVYTTQNK
+687 TN
-697 PTPAEI
+697 
-703 GAAASS
+703 
-709 HTISMKSG
+709 
-717 HHSDWNNSSA
+717 
-727 MNGKTYMGG
+727 
-736 WHGNLTSG
+736 
-744 TVGYIS
+744 
-750 LGANGASTLDLFI
+750 
-763 DGEVY
+763 
-768 VKENQKVYHPGNK
+768 NK
-781 PTAAE
+781 PTAADVRALPLTGGTLTGDLYVSGNGKNVRLGTGGSDVYLNNTKSGKYLQLKDDGTLAYSDSVIYHAGKKPTPAD
-786 IGALPLSGGTLTG
+786 IGALSLSGGTLTG
-799 DLTIS
+799 DLVIS
-804 RGRRFRAIGGG
+804 NNKRLKITG
-815 ATLEMGGGDNDV
+815 ANTNLEAGAGDNDV
-827 FIHNTT
+827 FIHNTR
-833 SLSYLQFHNNG
+833 SGSYLQFHNNG
-844 NLYINSNLIGTP
+844 NLYINSLLIGTQM
-856 TYPIIDRDTNRW
+856 YPIIDRDTNRW
-868 WQKIAPVMSDG
+868 FQKIAPVMNDG

-890 RANSDGADYTAR
+890 RANNDGADYTAR

-913 TSIVQGS
+913 TSIVQNS
-920 DRELKENIKYLD
+920 DREVKENIKYLD
-932 DEPALLT
+932 DEPMLL
-939 TEESSSTL
+939 SVKGGSSTP

-955 KFATYNYIG
+955 KFATYNYKG

-977 AEHPVGKLLLQ
+977 VKNPVGKLLLQ
-988 EHEMDVINKETR
+988 EHEMDIINKKTR

>member
-27 GSVNNRTIKITLK
+27 GSANNRTIKITLK
-40 VKISS
+40 AKISS

-61 WSGWMRLKGTE
+61 WSGWMRLKGNE

-103 GVDSYNGDDSWDST
+103 GIDSYNGDDSWDST

-163 ITWNAGSDPDG
+163 ITWSAGSDPDG
-174 DQLTYALNESINN
+174 DQLTYVLNESINN
-187 GGYVQRDFGTDLAH
+187 GGYVQRDIGTDLAH

-226 WSSKT
+226 WSNKT
-231 YSGVLTKNRLTAG
+231 YSGVFTKNRLTAG

-294 TKQTILIWRTGDA
+294 TKQKILIWRTGDP

-345 TKKSTAAAAVQVDL
+345 TKKSTVAAVAQVDL

-365 AKGQNISTNTSYSP
+365 ARNQSIVANSNHSP
-379 IYKKVAS
+379 IYKKVAF

-406 GSGKLGEDVRYEVY
+406 GSGKLGESIRYEVY

-435 QGTSNYA
+435 QGTNDYA

-458 YLIRTVTS
+458 YLIRTITS
-466 YGYYSDAITPAET
+466 YGYYSDAITPAQT
-479 LHFYNTPGISVGT
+479 LHFYNTPSISVGT

-501 VKVTVKTNTSIPNV
+501 VKITVKTNTSIPNV

-521 LTKPATSR
+521 LTNPATSR

-574 GQNTPIFFINKYGI
+574 GQNTHIFFVNKYGI
-588 GVNGERASS
+588 GVNGEKADNNYATKTKGGMEISRTGDGASLLHFNTERGWAFKQGGTGSGTSLDLVSDVDGKSFRIMPPSKNKSISFSVSDTGSS
-597 NHSLSVRGNA
+597 NISIDGNNVYHTGRKPTAADVRALPLSGGTLTGDL
-607 YVEGGIK
+607 YV
-614 LRDKAGL
+614 
-621 DCNTY
+621 
-626 RPDEFWV
+626 
-633 NRTGNTSPNRPADWC
+633 
-648 TVFNIGIG
+648 
-656 SSSNFQ
+656 
-662 LASTYGS
+662 
-669 APGFWVRG
+669 
-677 RHDTSGNYHP
+677 SGNGKNVRLGTGGSDVYLNNTKSGKYLQLKDDGTLAYSDSVIYH
-687 WAKVYTTQNK
+687 AGKK
-697 PTPAEI
+697 PTPA
-703 GAAASS
+703 
-709 HTISMKSG
+709 
-717 HHSDWNNSSA
+717 D
-727 MNGKTYMGG
+727 
-736 WHGNLTSG
+736 
-744 TVGYIS
+744 
-750 LGANGASTLDLFI
+750 
-763 DGEVY
+763 
-768 VKENQKVYHPGNK
+768 
-781 PTAAE
+781 
-786 IGALPLSGGTLTG
+786 IGALSLSGGTLTG

-804 RGRRFRAIGGG
+804 RDRRFRAIG
-815 ATLEMGGGDNDV
+815 ANTNLEMGVGAGDV
-827 FIHNTT
+827 FIHNTA
-833 SLSYLQFHNNG
+833 SGSYLQFNNNS
-844 NLYINSNLIGTP
+844 NLYINSLLIGTQH
-856 TYPIIDRDTNRW
+856 YPIIDRDTNRW
-868 WQKIAPVMSDG
+868 FSRMAPVMGDG

-890 RANSDGADYTAR
+890 RAYSDGADYTAR

-913 TSIVQGS
+913 TSIVQNS
-920 DRELKENIKYLD
+920 DREAKENIKYLD
-932 DEPALLT
+932 DEPMLL
-939 TEESSSTL
+939 SVKGGSSTP

-955 KFATYNYIG
+955 KFATYNYKG
-964 SGGKC
+964 SEGKC

-977 AEHPVGKLLLQ
+977 VKNPVSKLLLQ
-988 EHEMDVINKETR
+988 EHEMDIINKKTR

-1017 SVVAK
+1017 SIVAK

>member
-40 VKISS
+40 AKISS

-103 GVDSYNGDDSWDST
+103 GIDSYNGDDSWDST
-117 VTGSFTVGAT
+117 TTGSFTVGAT

-155 PENITTLF
+155 PENITTLY
-163 ITWNAGSDPDG
+163 ITWSAGSDPDG

-267 SNTDKSAVTYSC
+267 SNTDKSEVTYSC

-345 TKKSTAAAAVQVDL
+345 TKKSTVAAVVQVDL

-379 IYKKVAS
+379 IYKKVAF

-396 SNVCRVHWNL
+396 TNVCRVHWNL

-427 WQKLADVP
+427 WQKLADVG
-435 QGTSNYA
+435 QGTNNYA

-492 MTRGATTCD
+492 VTRGATTCD

-521 LTKPATSR
+521 LTNPATSR

-588 GVNGERASS
+588 GVNGAQANSAIALNVKGAANVSNILNSNLLGGSGAHGSTKVSDLNNIWKSGFYDVEGAANQPFGGWNWVINCAHTNNRDGYKYGFQIASGNGGNQYAMRS
-597 NHSLSVRGNA
+597 TNVRG
-607 YVEGGIK
+607 EGNWSV
-614 LRDKAGL
+614 L
-621 DCNTY
+621 
-626 RPDEFWV
+626 
-633 NRTGNTSPNRPADWC
+633 
-648 TVFNIGIG
+648 
-656 SSSNFQ
+656 
-662 LASTYGS
+662 
-669 APGFWVRG
+669 
-677 RHDTSGNYHP
+677 YH
-687 WAKVYTTQNK
+687 TNNK
-697 PTPAEI
+697 PTPAAI
-703 GAAASS
+703 GAAPAS
-709 HTISMKSG
+709 HT
-717 HHSDWNNSSA
+717 HN
-727 MNGKTYMGG
+727 Y
-736 WHGNLTSG
+736 
-744 TVGYIS
+744 
-750 LGANGASTLDLFI
+750 
-763 DGEVY
+763 
-768 VKENQKVYHPGNK
+768 
-781 PTAAE
+781 
-786 IGALPLSGGTLTG
+786 LPLTGGTLTG
-799 DLTIS
+799 VLTLNRQRLKIT
-804 RGRRFRAIGGG
+804 G
-815 ATLEMGGGDNDV
+815 ANTNLEMGAGDNDV
-827 FIHNTT
+827 FIHNTK
-833 SLSYLQFHNNG
+833 SGSYLQFHNNG
-844 NLYINSNLIGTP
+844 NLYINSLLIGTQM
-856 TYPIIDRDTNRW
+856 YPIIDRDTNRW
-868 WQKIAPVMSDG
+868 FQKIAPVMNDG

-890 RANSDGADYTAR
+890 RANNDGADYTAR

-913 TSIVQGS
+913 TSIVQNS
-920 DRELKENIKYLD
+920 DREVKENIKYLD
-932 DEPALLT
+932 DEPMLL
-939 TEESSSTL
+939 SVKGGSSTP

-955 KFATYNYIG
+955 KFATYNYKG
-964 SGGKC
+964 SEGKC

-977 AEHPVGKLLLQ
+977 VKNPVGKLLLQ
-988 EHEMDVINKETR
+988 EHEMDIINKKTR

>member
-40 VKISS
+40 AKISS

-155 PENITTLF
+155 PENITTLY
-163 ITWNAGSDPDG
+163 ITWSAGSDPDG
-174 DQLTYALNESINN
+174 DQLTYVLNESINN

-218 DARDTKGA
+218 DAKDTKGA

-231 YSGVLTKNRLTAG
+231 YSGVFTKNRLTAG

-294 TKQTILIWRTGDA
+294 TKQKILIWRTGDA

-365 AKGQNISTNTSYSP
+365 ARNQNISTDTNHSP
-379 IYKKVAS
+379 IYKKVAF

-396 SNVCRVHWNL
+396 SNVCRVHWNS
-406 GSGKLGEDVRYEVY
+406 GSGKLGESIRYEVY

-427 WQKLADVP
+427 WQKLADIA
-435 QGTSNYA
+435 SNGADYLH
-442 YYNHVIPKQ
+442 YNHIIPKQ

-458 YLIRTVTS
+458 YLIRTITS
-466 YGYYSDAITPAET
+466 YGYHSDAITPAQT
-479 LHFYNTPGISVGT
+479 LHFYNTPGIAVGT
-492 MTRGATTCD
+492 ITRGATTCD

-515 GTVGSW
+515 STVGSW
-521 LTKPATSR
+521 LTNPATSR

-588 GVNGERASS
+588 GVNGAQANSAIALNVKGAANVSNILNSNLLGGSGANGSTKVSDLNNIWKSGFYDVEGAANQPFGGWNWVINCAHTNNRDGYKYGFQIASS
-597 NHSLSVRGNA
+597 NGGNRYAMRSTNVRG
-607 YVEGGIK
+607 EGSWSV
-614 LRDKAGL
+614 L
-621 DCNTY
+621 
-626 RPDEFWV
+626 
-633 NRTGNTSPNRPADWC
+633 
-648 TVFNIGIG
+648 
-656 SSSNFQ
+656 
-662 LASTYGS
+662 
-669 APGFWVRG
+669 
-677 RHDTSGNYHP
+677 YH
-687 WAKVYTTQNK
+687 TNNK
-697 PTPAEI
+697 PTPADI
-703 GAAASS
+703 GAAPAS
-709 HTISMKSG
+709 HN
-717 HHSDWNNSSA
+717 HN
-727 MNGKTYMGG
+727 Y
-736 WHGNLTSG
+736 
-744 TVGYIS
+744 
-750 LGANGASTLDLFI
+750 
-763 DGEVY
+763 
-768 VKENQKVYHPGNK
+768 
-781 PTAAE
+781 
-786 IGALPLSGGTLTG
+786 LPLSGGTLTG
-799 DLTIS
+799 NLAVSGNGKQATLGTGQNDIYLSNSKSGGYLQLKDNGTLSYSNNVIYHAGNKPTAADVGLPLTTIS
-804 RGRRFRAIGGG
+804 KTLTVGTSWTNTGIVKSNLQSGSYMVQIYNNGRSDTELWDERWTGVMSWYDGGTNSNEVDEISLHCAGHANNGRHLYLRTVRTPSGGGLRLEIACSHNLGSSTYEFRFRK
-815 ATLEMGGGDNDV
+815 
-827 FIHNTT
+827 
-833 SLSYLQFHNNG
+833 
-844 NLYINSNLIGTP
+844 LI
-856 TYPIIDRDTNRW
+856 
-868 WQKIAPVMSDG
+868 
-879 VIEIGRYIDFH
+879 
-890 RANSDGADYTAR
+890 
-902 FDANGNCIWCS
+902 
-913 TSIVQGS
+913 
-920 DRELKENIKYLD
+920 
-932 DEPALLT
+932 
-939 TEESSSTL
+939 
-947 FKDFIKDF
+947 
-955 KFATYNYIG
+955 
-964 SGGKC
+964 
-969 FGFIAQDI
+969 
-977 AEHPVGKLLLQ
+977 
-988 EHEMDVINKETR
+988 
-1000 EIEGTETTLA
+1000 
-1010 FGLADYT
+1010 
-1017 SVVAK
+1017 
-1022 ALQEEIRE
+1022 
-1030 KDEKIIELE
+1030 
-1039 SRLEKLENIIKD
+1039 
-1051 YESFI
+1051 
-1056 KSNKRK
+1056 

>member
-40 VKISS
+40 AKISS

-82 FEYSATTDVGTTS
+82 FEYSATTNVGTTS

-103 GVDSYNGDDSWDST
+103 GIDSYSGDDSWDST

-136 IIVRNGNSAN
+136 IIVRNGGSAN
-146 SPVLNAGIV
+146 SPVLSAGIV
-155 PENITTLF
+155 PENITTLY
-163 ITWNAGSDPDG
+163 ITWSAGSDPDG

-335 MGLFS
+335 IGLFS

-345 TKKSTAAAAVQVDL
+345 TKKSTVAAVVQVDL
-359 RVAPNP
+359 RVAPVAP
-365 AKGQNISTNTSYSP
+365 SSVSITGGKAKKTIAGSTVYLPNGTDDITFSWKASTNPLNAPFSYHLYEIYNGEETRIATVGSNSTSYSYVRP
-379 IYKKVAS
+379 PQLNDIASLAFKVVA
-386 SNNYYFIPDG
+386 I
-396 SNVCRVHWNL
+396 
-406 GSGKLGEDVRYEVY
+406 
-420 VSYNNGG
+420 
-427 WQKLADVP
+427 
-435 QGTSNYA
+435 
-442 YYNHVIPKQ
+442 
-451 TVSQQFK
+451 
-458 YLIRTVTS
+458 TS
-466 YGYYSDAITPAET
+466 YGYSSEKTSNQIRLEY
-479 LHFYNTPGISVGT
+479 YNPPTISVGEISRKDT
-492 MTRGATTCD
+492 SAS
-501 VKVTVKTNTSIPNV
+501 VNVLIKINTSIPSV
-515 GTVGSW
+515 QGTGTWECSNNQKGNI
-521 LTKPATSR
+521 TTSSNIKIT
-529 GNLNASQGEQ
+529 NLKSDN
-539 NIAVTGLTDAGTYTL
+539 TYSL
-554 KVTYNDNTGFSGNQ
+554 IILYNDNSDLSISRRESISIGKNLPI
-568 VRDIAI
+568 VDINIYGLGVGGYVA
-574 GQNTPIFFINKYGI
+574 NTTNALNVK
-588 GVNGERASS
+588 
-597 NHSLSVRGNA
+597 GNA
-607 YVEGGIK
+607 MI
-614 LRDKAGL
+614 DGL
-621 DCNTY
+621 LSDS
-626 RPDEFWV
+626 
-633 NRTGNTSPNRPADWC
+633 TGR
-648 TVFNIGIG
+648 
-656 SSSNFQ
+656 
-662 LASTYGS
+662 
-669 APGFWVRG
+669 
-677 RHDTSGNYHP
+677 
-687 WAKVYTTQNK
+687 VYTTGNK
-697 PTPAEI
+697 PTPA
-703 GAAASS
+703 
-709 HTISMKSG
+709 
-717 HHSDWNNSSA
+717 D
-727 MNGKTYMGG
+727 
-736 WHGNLTSG
+736 
-744 TVGYIS
+744 
-750 LGANGASTLDLFI
+750 
-763 DGEVY
+763 
-768 VKENQKVYHPGNK
+768 
-781 PTAAE
+781 

-799 DLTIS
+799 DLVINNNNK
-804 RGRRFRAIGGG
+804 RLKIIGANTNLEIG
-815 ATLEMGGGDNDV
+815 AGDNDV

-833 SLSYLQFHNNG
+833 SGSYLQFNNNG
-844 NLYINSNLIGTP
+844 NLYINSLLIGTQ
-856 TYPIIDRDTNRW
+856 TYPIIGSDTNW
-868 WQKIAPVMSDG
+868 WFQRIAPVMSDG
-879 VIEIGRYIDFH
+879 VMEVGKYIDFH
-890 RANSDGADYTAR
+890 KASSDSADYTVR
-902 FDANGNCIWCS
+902 LDATGSSLWCS
-913 TSIVQGS
+913 TSIQQGS

-932 DEPALLT
+932 DEPMLLSVK
-939 TEESSSTL
+939 EGSSTP

-955 KFATYNYIG
+955 KFATYNYKG
-964 SGGKC
+964 SKGRC

-977 AEHPVGKLLLQ
+977 AKNPVGRLLTQ
-988 EHEMDVINKETR
+988 EHEMDIINKKTR

-1010 FGLADYT
+1010 FNLADYT

>member
-40 VKISS
+40 AKISS

-155 PENITTLF
+155 PENITTLY
-163 ITWNAGSDPDG
+163 ITWSAGSDPDG

-207 WDEGGTIQFYV
+207 WDEGGTIQFYI

-345 TKKSTAAAAVQVDL
+345 TKKSTVATVVQVDL

-365 AKGQNISTNTSYSP
+365 ATGQNISTDTNHSP
-379 IYKKVAS
+379 IYKKVAF
-386 SNNYYFIPDG
+386 SNNRYFIPDG

-406 GSGKLGEDVRYEVY
+406 GSGKLGESVRYEVY

-458 YLIRTVTS
+458 YLIRTITS
-466 YGYYSDAITPAET
+466 YGYYSDAITPAQT
-479 LHFYNTPGISVGT
+479 LHFYNTPGIAVGT
-492 MTRGATTCD
+492 ITRGATTCD

-521 LTKPATSR
+521 LTNPATSS
-529 GNLNASQGEQ
+529 GNLSASQGEQ

-554 KVTYNDNTGFSGNQ
+554 KVTYNDNTGFSSNQ

-574 GQNTPIFFINKYGI
+574 GQNTHIFFVNKYGI
-588 GVNGERASS
+588 GVNGEKAD
-597 NHSLSVRGNA
+597 NNYA
-607 YVEGGIK
+607 TKTKGGMEIS
-614 LRDKAGL
+614 
-621 DCNTY
+621 
-626 RPDEFWV
+626 
-633 NRTGNTSPNRPADWC
+633 RTGDGASLLHFNTERGWAFKQGGTGSGASLDLVSNTSDKNFRIMPPSRNKSISFLVSD
-648 TVFNIGIG
+648 TT
-656 SSSNFQ
+656 SSS
-662 LASTYGS
+662 
-669 APGFWVRG
+669 
-677 RHDTSGNYHP
+677 
-687 WAKVYTTQNK
+687 
-697 PTPAEI
+697 I
-703 GAAASS
+703 
-709 HTISMKSG
+709 
-717 HHSDWNNSSA
+717 
-727 MNGKTYMGG
+727 
-736 WHGNLTSG
+736 
-744 TVGYIS
+744 
-750 LGANGASTLDLFI
+750 FI
-763 DGEVY
+763 DG
-768 VKENQKVYHPGNK
+768 NKVYHAGSK
-781 PTAAE
+781 PTAADV
-786 IGALPLSGGTLTG
+786 GALPLSGGTLTG
-799 DLTIS
+799 TLTIS
-804 RGRRFRAIGGG
+804 GNGKNVRLGTGGNDIYLNNTKSGKYLQLKDDGTLAYSDSVIYHAGRKPTPADIGALSLSGGTLTGDLTVSRDKRFKVIG
-815 ATLEMGGGDNDV
+815 ANTNLEMGVGAGDV
-827 FIHNTT
+827 FIHNTA
-833 SLSYLQFHNNG
+833 SGSYLQFNNNG
-844 NLYINSNLIGTP
+844 NLYINSLLIGTQH
-856 TYPIIDRDTNRW
+856 YPIIDRDTNRW
-868 WQKIAPVMSDG
+868 FSRVAPVMGDG

-890 RANSDGADYTAR
+890 RAYSDGADYTAR
-902 FDANGNCIWCS
+902 LDANGNCIWCS
-913 TSIVQGS
+913 TSIVQNS
-920 DRELKENIKYLD
+920 DREVKENIKYLD
-932 DEPALLT
+932 DEPMLL
-939 TEESSSTL
+939 SVKGGSSTP

-955 KFATYNYIG
+955 KFATYNYKG
-964 SGGKC
+964 SEGKC

-977 AEHPVGKLLLQ
+977 VKNPVGKLLLQ
-988 EHEMDVINKETR
+988 EHEMDIINKKTR

>member
-40 VKISS
+40 AKISS

-155 PENITTLF
+155 PENITTLY
-163 ITWNAGSDPDG
+163 ITWSAGSDPDG

-345 TKKSTAAAAVQVDL
+345 TKKSTVAAVVQVDL

-365 AKGQNISTNTSYSP
+365 ARNQNISTNTTHSP
-379 IYKKVAS
+379 IYKKVAF

-435 QGTSNYA
+435 QGTNNYA

-458 YLIRTVTS
+458 YLIRTVNS
-466 YGYYSDAITPAET
+466 YGYYSDVTTPAQT

-492 MTRGATTCD
+492 ITRGATTCD

-521 LTKPATSR
+521 LTNPATSR

-574 GQNTPIFFINKYGI
+574 GQNTPIFLINKYGV
-588 GVNGERASS
+588 GVNGYKATS
-597 NHSLSVRGNA
+597 NYSLSVKGSV
-607 YVEGGIK
+607 YLDGLKI
-614 LRDKAGL
+614 RDREKL

-626 RPDEFWV
+626 NPLEFWT
-633 NRTGNTSPNRPADWC
+633 NRTVGASPNRPTNYC
-648 TVFNIGIG
+648 TVFNIGADYN
-656 SSSNFQ
+656 SNFQ
-662 LASTYGS
+662 LACSYS
-669 APGFWVRG
+669 ATPGFWVRG
-677 RHDTSGNYHP
+677 RHDTSGNYHE
-687 WAKVYTTQNK
+687 WAQVYTT
-697 PTPAEI
+697 
-703 GAAASS
+703 
-709 HTISMKSG
+709 
-717 HHSDWNNSSA
+717 
-727 MNGKTYMGG
+727 
-736 WHGNLTSG
+736 L
-744 TVGYIS
+744 
-750 LGANGASTLDLFI
+750 
-763 DGEVY
+763 
-768 VKENQKVYHPGNK
+768 NK
-781 PTAAE
+781 PTAADVR
-786 IGALPLSGGTLTG
+786 ALPLSGGTLTG
-799 DLTIS
+799 DLYVSGNGKNVRLGTGGSDIYLNNTKS
-804 RGRRFRAIGGG
+804 GKYLQLKDDGTLAYSDSVIYHAGRKPTPADIGALSLSGG
-815 ATLEMGGGDNDV
+815 TLTGDLVINNNKRLKITGANTNLEAGAGDNDV
-827 FIHNTT
+827 FIHNTR
-833 SLSYLQFHNNG
+833 SGSYLQFHNNG
-844 NLYINSNLIGTP
+844 NLYINSLLIGTQM
-856 TYPIIDRDTNRW
+856 YPIIDRDTNRW
-868 WQKIAPVMSDG
+868 FQKIAPVMNDG

-890 RANSDGADYTAR
+890 RANNDGADYTAR

-913 TSIVQGS
+913 TSIVQNS
-920 DRELKENIKYLD
+920 DREVKENIKYLD
-932 DEPALLT
+932 DEPMLL
-939 TEESSSTL
+939 SVKGGSSTP

-955 KFATYNYIG
+955 KFATYNYKG
-964 SGGKC
+964 SEGKC

-977 AEHPVGKLLLQ
+977 VKNPVGKLLLQ
-988 EHEMDVINKETR
+988 EHEMDIINKKTR

>member
-40 VKISS
+40 AKISS

-103 GVDSYNGDDSWDST
+103 GIDGYGGDDTWDST

-146 SPVLNAGIV
+146 SPVLSAGIV
-155 PENITTLF
+155 PENITTLY
-163 ITWNAGSDPDG
+163 ITWSAGSDPDG
-174 DQLTYALNESINN
+174 DQLTYVLNESINN

-207 WDEGGTIQFYV
+207 WDEGGTIQFYI

-231 YSGVLTKNRLTAG
+231 YSGVFTKNRLTAG

-294 TKQTILIWRTGDA
+294 TKQKILIWRTGDA

-458 YLIRTVTS
+458 YLIRTITS

-501 VKVTVKTNTSIPNV
+501 VKITVKTNTSIPNV

-521 LTKPATSR
+521 LTNPATSR

-539 NIAVTGLTDAGTYTL
+539 NIAITGLTDAGTYTL

-574 GQNTPIFFINKYGI
+574 GQNTPIFLINKYGI
-588 GVNGERASS
+588 GVNGAQANSAIALNVKGAANVS
-597 NHSLSVRGNA
+597 NILNSNLLGGSGAHGSTKVSDLNNIWKSGFYDIYNGANQPFDDWNWVINCAHTNNRDGYKYGFQIAARNGGHKYAMRSTNQLGQGSWSVLYHTNNKPTAADVGALSLSGGTLTGKLS
-607 YVEGGIK
+607 VEGGIK
-614 LRDKAGL
+614 LPDKAGL

-626 RPDEFWV
+626 KTDEFWV
-633 NRTGNTSPNRPADWC
+633 NRTGNTSPNRPDDWC
-648 TVFNIGIG
+648 TVFNIGAV
-656 SSSNFQ
+656 SNANFQ
-662 LASTYGS
+662 LACSYAG
-669 APGFWVRG
+669 APNFWVRG
-677 RHDTSGNYHP
+677 RHDTSGNYQP

-697 PTPAEI
+697 PT
-703 GAAASS
+703 AADVGLPLT
-709 HTISMKSG
+709 TIS
-717 HHSDWNNSSA
+717 
-727 MNGKTYMGG
+727 KT
-736 WHGNLTSG
+736 L
-744 TVGYIS
+744 TVGTSWTNTGIVKSNLQSGSYMVQIYNNGRSDTELWDERWTGVMSWYDGGTNSNEVDEIS
-750 LGANGASTLDLFI
+750 LHCAGHANNGRHLYLRTVRTPNGGGLRLEIACSHNLGSSTYEF
-763 DGEVY
+763 
-768 VKENQKVYHPGNK
+768 
-781 PTAAE
+781 
-786 IGALPLSGGTLTG
+786 
-799 DLTIS
+799 
-804 RGRRFRAIGGG
+804 RFRK
-815 ATLEMGGGDNDV
+815 
-827 FIHNTT
+827 
-833 SLSYLQFHNNG
+833 
-844 NLYINSNLIGTP
+844 LI
-856 TYPIIDRDTNRW
+856 
-868 WQKIAPVMSDG
+868 
-879 VIEIGRYIDFH
+879 
-890 RANSDGADYTAR
+890 
-902 FDANGNCIWCS
+902 
-913 TSIVQGS
+913 
-920 DRELKENIKYLD
+920 
-932 DEPALLT
+932 
-939 TEESSSTL
+939 
-947 FKDFIKDF
+947 
-955 KFATYNYIG
+955 
-964 SGGKC
+964 
-969 FGFIAQDI
+969 
-977 AEHPVGKLLLQ
+977 
-988 EHEMDVINKETR
+988 
-1000 EIEGTETTLA
+1000 
-1010 FGLADYT
+1010 
-1017 SVVAK
+1017 
-1022 ALQEEIRE
+1022 
-1030 KDEKIIELE
+1030 
-1039 SRLEKLENIIKD
+1039 
-1051 YESFI
+1051 
-1056 KSNKRK
+1056 

>member
-40 VKISS
+40 AKISS

-146 SPVLNAGIV
+146 SPVLSAGIV
-155 PENITTLF
+155 PENITTLYV
-163 ITWNAGSDPDG
+163 TWSAGSDPDG
-174 DQLTYALNESINN
+174 DQLTYVLNESINN
-187 GGYVQRDFGTDLAH
+187 GGYVQRDIGTDLAH

-226 WSSKT
+226 WSNKT
-231 YSGVLTKNRLTAG
+231 YSGVFTKNRLTAG

-294 TKQTILIWRTGDA
+294 TKQKILIWRTGDA

-335 MGLFS
+335 IGLFS

-345 TKKSTAAAAVQVDL
+345 TKKSTVAAVVQVDL

-365 AKGQNISTNTSYSP
+365 ARNQNISTDTNHSP
-379 IYKKVAS
+379 IYKKVAF
-386 SNNYYFIPDG
+386 SNNRYFIPDG
-396 SNVCRVHWNL
+396 SNVCRVHWNS
-406 GSGKLGEDVRYEVY
+406 GSGKLGESIRYEVY

-427 WQKLADVP
+427 WQKLADIA
-435 QGTSNYA
+435 SNGAEYLH
-442 YYNHVIPKQ
+442 YNHIIPKQ

-458 YLIRTVTS
+458 YLIRTITS
-466 YGYYSDAITPAET
+466 YGYYSDAITPAQT
-479 LHFYNTPGISVGT
+479 LHFYNTPGIAVGT
-492 MTRGATTCD
+492 ITRGATTCD

-515 GTVGSW
+515 STVGSW
-521 LTKPATSR
+521 LTNPATSR

-574 GQNTPIFFINKYGI
+574 GQNTPIFLINKYGI
-588 GVNGERASS
+588 GVNGYKANS
-597 NHSLSVRGNA
+597 NYSLSVKGSVYLDGLKISDR
-607 YVEGGIK
+607 E
-614 LRDKAGL
+614 RL

-626 RPDEFWV
+626 KPNEFWV
-633 NRTGNTSPNRPADWC
+633 NRTVGGSPNRPADYC
-648 TVFNIGIG
+648 TVFNIGADYN
-656 SSSNFQ
+656 SNFQ
-662 LASTYGS
+662 LACSYAS
-669 APGFWVRG
+669 WAPGFWVRG
-677 RHDTSGNYHP
+677 RNDTSGDYQP
-687 WAKVYTTQNK
+687 WAQVYTT
-697 PTPAEI
+697 
-703 GAAASS
+703 
-709 HTISMKSG
+709 
-717 HHSDWNNSSA
+717 
-727 MNGKTYMGG
+727 
-736 WHGNLTSG
+736 L
-744 TVGYIS
+744 
-750 LGANGASTLDLFI
+750 
-763 DGEVY
+763 
-768 VKENQKVYHPGNK
+768 NK
-781 PTAAE
+781 PTAADVR
-786 IGALPLSGGTLTG
+786 ALPLSGGTLTG
-799 DLTIS
+799 DLYVSGNGKNVRLGTGGSDVYLNNTKSGGYLQLKDDGTLSYSNNVIYHAGNKPTAADVGLPLTTITKTLTIGTS
-804 RGRRFRAIGGG
+804 WMDTGIAKTNLQSGSYMVQIYNNGRSDTELWDERWTGVMSWYDGGTNNTGADEISLHCAGHANNGRHLYLRTVRTPNGGGLKLQIACTNNLNSSTYEFRFRK
-815 ATLEMGGGDNDV
+815 
-827 FIHNTT
+827 
-833 SLSYLQFHNNG
+833 
-844 NLYINSNLIGTP
+844 LI
-856 TYPIIDRDTNRW
+856 
-868 WQKIAPVMSDG
+868 
-879 VIEIGRYIDFH
+879 
-890 RANSDGADYTAR
+890 
-902 FDANGNCIWCS
+902 
-913 TSIVQGS
+913 
-920 DRELKENIKYLD
+920 
-932 DEPALLT
+932 
-939 TEESSSTL
+939 
-947 FKDFIKDF
+947 
-955 KFATYNYIG
+955 
-964 SGGKC
+964 
-969 FGFIAQDI
+969 
-977 AEHPVGKLLLQ
+977 
-988 EHEMDVINKETR
+988 
-1000 EIEGTETTLA
+1000 
-1010 FGLADYT
+1010 
-1017 SVVAK
+1017 
-1022 ALQEEIRE
+1022 
-1030 KDEKIIELE
+1030 
-1039 SRLEKLENIIKD
+1039 
-1051 YESFI
+1051 
-1056 KSNKRK
+1056 

>member
-40 VKISS
+40 AKISS

-82 FEYSATTDVGTTS
+82 FEYSATTNVGTTS

-103 GVDSYNGDDSWDST
+103 GIDSYSGDDSWDST

-136 IIVRNGNSAN
+136 IIVRNGGSAN

-155 PENITTLF
+155 PENITRLY
-163 ITWNAGSDPDG
+163 ITWSAGSDPDG

-201 SYNTNG
+201 SYITNG

-267 SNTDKSAVTYSC
+267 SNTDKSEVSYSC

-345 TKKSTAAAAVQVDL
+345 TKKSTVAAVVQVDL
-359 RVAPNP
+359 RVAPVAP
-365 AKGQNISTNTSYSP
+365 SSVSITGGKAKKTIAGSTVYLPNGTDDITFSWKASTNPLNAPFSYHLYEVYNGEETRIATVDSNSTSYSYVRP
-379 IYKKVAS
+379 PQLNDIASLAFKVVA
-386 SNNYYFIPDG
+386 I
-396 SNVCRVHWNL
+396 
-406 GSGKLGEDVRYEVY
+406 
-420 VSYNNGG
+420 
-427 WQKLADVP
+427 
-435 QGTSNYA
+435 
-442 YYNHVIPKQ
+442 
-451 TVSQQFK
+451 
-458 YLIRTVTS
+458 TS
-466 YGYYSDAITPAET
+466 YGYSSEKTSNQIRLEY
-479 LHFYNTPGISVGT
+479 YNPPTISVGEISRKDT
-492 MTRGATTCD
+492 SAS
-501 VKVTVKTNTSIPNV
+501 VNVLIKINTSIPSV
-515 GTVGSW
+515 QGTGTWECSNNQKGNI
-521 LTKPATSR
+521 TTSSNIKIT
-529 GNLNASQGEQ
+529 NLKSDN
-539 NIAVTGLTDAGTYTL
+539 TYSL
-554 KVTYNDNTGFSGNQ
+554 IILYNDNSDLSISRRESISIGKNLPI
-568 VRDIAI
+568 VDINIYGLGVGGYVA
-574 GQNTPIFFINKYGI
+574 NTTNALNVK
-588 GVNGERASS
+588 
-597 NHSLSVRGNA
+597 GNA
-607 YVEGGIK
+607 MI
-614 LRDKAGL
+614 DGL
-621 DCNTY
+621 LSDS
-626 RPDEFWV
+626 
-633 NRTGNTSPNRPADWC
+633 TGR
-648 TVFNIGIG
+648 
-656 SSSNFQ
+656 
-662 LASTYGS
+662 
-669 APGFWVRG
+669 
-677 RHDTSGNYHP
+677 
-687 WAKVYTTQNK
+687 VYTTGNK
-697 PTPAEI
+697 PTPA
-703 GAAASS
+703 
-709 HTISMKSG
+709 
-717 HHSDWNNSSA
+717 D
-727 MNGKTYMGG
+727 
-736 WHGNLTSG
+736 
-744 TVGYIS
+744 
-750 LGANGASTLDLFI
+750 
-763 DGEVY
+763 
-768 VKENQKVYHPGNK
+768 
-781 PTAAE
+781 

-799 DLTIS
+799 DLVINNNNK
-804 RGRRFRAIGGG
+804 RLKIIGANTNLEIG
-815 ATLEMGGGDNDV
+815 AGDNDV

-833 SLSYLQFHNNG
+833 SGSYLQFNNNG
-844 NLYINSNLIGTP
+844 NLYINSLLIGTQ
-856 TYPIIDRDTNRW
+856 TYPIIGSDTNW
-868 WQKIAPVMSDG
+868 WFQRIAPVMSDG
-879 VIEIGRYIDFH
+879 VMEVGKYIDFH
-890 RANSDGADYTAR
+890 KASSDSADYTVR
-902 FDANGNCIWCS
+902 LDATGSSLWCS
-913 TSIVQGS
+913 TSIQQGS

-932 DEPALLT
+932 DEPMLLSVK
-939 TEESSSTL
+939 EGSSTP

-955 KFATYNYIG
+955 KFATYNYKG
-964 SGGKC
+964 SKGRC

-977 AEHPVGKLLLQ
+977 AKNPVGRLLTQ
-988 EHEMDVINKETR
+988 EHEMDIINKKTR

-1010 FGLADYT
+1010 FNLADYT

-1039 SRLEKLENIIKD
+1039 SRLEKLENMIKD
-1051 YESFI
+1051 YESSI
-1056 KSNKRK
+1056 KSDKRK

>member
-27 GSVNNRTIKITLK
+27 GSANNRTIKITLK
-40 VKISS
+40 AKISS

-146 SPVLNAGIV
+146 SPVLSAGIV
-155 PENITTLF
+155 PENITTLY

-294 TKQTILIWRTGDA
+294 TKQKILIWRTGDA

-427 WQKLADVP
+427 WQKLADVG
-435 QGTSNYA
+435 QGTNNYA

-458 YLIRTVTS
+458 YLIRTITS
-466 YGYYSDAITPAET
+466 YGYHSDAITPAQT
-479 LHFYNTPGISVGT
+479 LHFYNTPDISVGT

-501 VKVTVKTNTSIPNV
+501 VKITVKTNTSIPNV

-521 LTKPATSR
+521 LTNPATSR

-588 GVNGERASS
+588 GVNGAQANSAIALNVKGAANVSNILNSNLLGGSS
-597 NHSLSVRGNA
+597 AHGSTYVKDLNNLWKSGFYDIEGGANQPFDGWNWVINCAHTNNRDGYKYGFQIAARNGGHKYAMRSTNVRG
-607 YVEGGIK
+607 EGNWSV
-614 LRDKAGL
+614 L
-621 DCNTY
+621 
-626 RPDEFWV
+626 
-633 NRTGNTSPNRPADWC
+633 
-648 TVFNIGIG
+648 
-656 SSSNFQ
+656 
-662 LASTYGS
+662 
-669 APGFWVRG
+669 
-677 RHDTSGNYHP
+677 YH
-687 WAKVYTTQNK
+687 TN
-697 PTPAEI
+697 
-703 GAAASS
+703 
-709 HTISMKSG
+709 
-717 HHSDWNNSSA
+717 
-727 MNGKTYMGG
+727 
-736 WHGNLTSG
+736 
-744 TVGYIS
+744 
-750 LGANGASTLDLFI
+750 
-763 DGEVY
+763 
-768 VKENQKVYHPGNK
+768 NK
-781 PTAAE
+781 PTAADVR
-786 IGALPLSGGTLTG
+786 ALPLSGGTLTG
-799 DLTIS
+799 DLYVSGNGKNVRLGTGGSDVYLNNTKSGKYLQLKDDGTLAYSDSVIYHA
-804 RGRRFRAIGGG
+804 GRKPTPAEIGALSLSGG
-815 ATLEMGGGDNDV
+815 TLTGDLVINNNKRLKITGANTNLEAGAGDNDV
-827 FIHNTT
+827 FVHNTR
-833 SLSYLQFHNNG
+833 SGSYLQFHNNG
-844 NLYINSNLIGTP
+844 NLYINSLLIGTQM
-856 TYPIIDRDTNRW
+856 YPIIDRDTNRW
-868 WQKIAPVMSDG
+868 FQKIAPVMNDG

-890 RANSDGADYTAR
+890 RANNDGADYTAR

-932 DEPALLT
+932 DEPMLL
-939 TEESSSTL
+939 SVKGGSSTP

-955 KFATYNYIG
+955 KFATYNYKG
-964 SGGKC
+964 SEGKC

-977 AEHPVGKLLLQ
+977 VKNPVGKLLLQ
-988 EHEMDVINKETR
+988 EHEMDVINKKTR

-1056 KSNKRK
+1056 KNNKRK

>member
-61 WSGWMRLKGTE
+61 WSGWMRLKGNE

-103 GVDSYNGDDSWDST
+103 GVDSYNGDDTWDST

-136 IIVRNGNSAN
+136 IVVRNGNSAN

-155 PENITTLF
+155 PENITTLY
-163 ITWNAGSDPDG
+163 ITWSAGSDPDG
-174 DQLTYALNESINN
+174 DQLTYALNESVNN

-226 WSSKT
+226 WSNKT
-231 YSGVLTKNRLTAG
+231 YSGVFTKNRLTAG

-345 TKKSTAAAAVQVDL
+345 TKKSTVAAVVQVDL

-365 AKGQNISTNTSYSP
+365 ARNQSIVANSNHSP
-379 IYKKVAS
+379 IYKKVAF
-386 SNNYYFIPDG
+386 SNNRYFIPDG

-406 GSGKLGEDVRYEVY
+406 GSGKLGESVRYEVY

-435 QGTSNYA
+435 QGTNDYA

-458 YLIRTVTS
+458 YLIRTITS
-466 YGYYSDAITPAET
+466 YGYHSDAITPAQT
-479 LHFYNTPGISVGT
+479 LHFYNTPGIAVGT

-521 LTKPATSR
+521 LTNPATSR

-574 GQNTPIFFINKYGI
+574 GQNTPIFLINKYGI
-588 GVNGERASS
+588 GVNGAQANSAIALNVKGAANVSNILNSNLLGGSGAHGSTKVSDLNNIWKSGFYDVEGAANQPFGGWNWVINCAHTNNRDGYKYGFQIASGNGGNKYAMRS
-597 NHSLSVRGNA
+597 TNVRG
-607 YVEGGIK
+607 EGNWSV
-614 LRDKAGL
+614 L
-621 DCNTY
+621 
-626 RPDEFWV
+626 
-633 NRTGNTSPNRPADWC
+633 
-648 TVFNIGIG
+648 
-656 SSSNFQ
+656 
-662 LASTYGS
+662 
-669 APGFWVRG
+669 
-677 RHDTSGNYHP
+677 YH
-687 WAKVYTTQNK
+687 TNNK

-703 GAAASS
+703 GAAPAS
-709 HTISMKSG
+709 HT
-717 HHSDWNNSSA
+717 HTPAD
-727 MNGKTYMGG
+727 
-736 WHGNLTSG
+736 
-744 TVGYIS
+744 
-750 LGANGASTLDLFI
+750 
-763 DGEVY
+763 
-768 VKENQKVYHPGNK
+768 
-781 PTAAE
+781 
-786 IGALPLSGGTLTG
+786 IGAAPASHNHNYLPLTGGTLTG

-804 RGRRFRAIGGG
+804 GGRRFRAIGGG

-833 SLSYLQFHNNG
+833 SLSYLQFNNNG

-890 RANSDGADYTAR
+890 RANNDGADYTAR

-932 DEPALLT
+932 DEPALIT
-939 TEESSSTL
+939 TEEESSSTL

-977 AEHPVGKLLLQ
+977 VEHPVGKLLLQ
-988 EHEMDVINKETR
+988 EHEMDIINKKTR

-1010 FGLADYT
+1010 FSLADYT

>member
-40 VKISS
+40 AKISS

-103 GVDSYNGDDSWDST
+103 GIDGYGGDDTWDST

-146 SPVLNAGIV
+146 SPVLSAGIV

-163 ITWNAGSDPDG
+163 ITWSAGSDPDG
-174 DQLTYALNESINN
+174 DQLTYALNESVNN

-231 YSGVLTKNRLTAG
+231 YSGVFTKNRLTAG

-294 TKQTILIWRTGDA
+294 TKQKILIWRTGDA

-335 MGLFS
+335 IGLFS

-345 TKKSTAAAAVQVDL
+345 TKKSTVAAVVQVDL

-365 AKGQNISTNTSYSP
+365 ARNQSIVANSNHSP
-379 IYKKVAS
+379 IYKKVAF

-406 GSGKLGEDVRYEVY
+406 GSGKLGESVRYEVY

-435 QGTSNYA
+435 QGTNDYA

-458 YLIRTVTS
+458 YLIRTITS
-466 YGYYSDAITPAET
+466 YGYHSDAITPAQT
-479 LHFYNTPGISVGT
+479 LHFYNTPGIAVGT
-492 MTRGATTCD
+492 ITRGATTCD

-521 LTKPATSR
+521 LTNPATSR

-574 GQNTPIFFINKYGI
+574 GQNSPIFFVNKYGI
-588 GVNGERASS
+588 GVNGEKADNNYATKTKGGMEISRRGDGASLLHF
-597 NHSLSVRGNA
+597 NTERGWA
-607 YVEGGIK
+607 FKQG
-614 LRDKAGL
+614 
-621 DCNTY
+621 
-626 RPDEFWV
+626 
-633 NRTGNTSPNRPADWC
+633 RTGSDTSLDLVSDVDGKSFRIMPPSRNKSISFSVSD
-648 TVFNIGIG
+648 TT
-656 SSSNFQ
+656 SSSI
-662 LASTYGS
+662 L
-669 APGFWVRG
+669 
-677 RHDTSGNYHP
+677 
-687 WAKVYTTQNK
+687 
-697 PTPAEI
+697 
-703 GAAASS
+703 
-709 HTISMKSG
+709 
-717 HHSDWNNSSA
+717 
-727 MNGKTYMGG
+727 
-736 WHGNLTSG
+736 
-744 TVGYIS
+744 
-750 LGANGASTLDLFI
+750 I
-763 DGEVY
+763 DG
-768 VKENQKVYHPGNK
+768 NKVYHAGSK
-781 PTAAE
+781 PTAADVR
-786 IGALPLSGGTLTG
+786 ALPLSGGTLTG
-799 DLTIS
+799 DLYVSGNGKNVRLGTGGSDVYLNNTKSGKYLQLKDDGTLAYSDSVIYHA
-804 RGRRFRAIGGG
+804 GRKPTPADIGALSLSGG
-815 ATLEMGGGDNDV
+815 TLTGDLVINNNKRLKITGANTNLEMGTGGNDV
-827 FIHNTT
+827 FIHNTK
-833 SLSYLQFHNNG
+833 SGSYLQFHNNG
-844 NLYINSNLIGTP
+844 NLYINSLLIGTQM
-856 TYPIIDRDTNRW
+856 YPIIDRDTNRW
-868 WQKIAPVMSDG
+868 FQKIAPVMNDG

-890 RANSDGADYTAR
+890 RANNDGADYTAR
-902 FDANGNCIWCS
+902 FDANGNFIWCS
-913 TSIVQGS
+913 TSIVQNS
-920 DRELKENIKYLD
+920 DREVKENIKYLD
-932 DEPALLT
+932 DEPMLL
-939 TEESSSTL
+939 SVKGGSSTP

-955 KFATYNYIG
+955 KFATYNYKG
-964 SGGKC
+964 SEGKC

-977 AEHPVGKLLLQ
+977 VKNPVGKLLLQ
-988 EHEMDVINKETR
+988 EHEMDIINKKTR

>member
-40 VKISS
+40 AKISS

-61 WSGWMRLKGTE
+61 WSGWMRLKGNE

-103 GVDSYNGDDSWDST
+103 GIDSYNGDDSWDST
-117 VTGSFTVGAT
+117 TTGSFTVGAT

-163 ITWNAGSDPDG
+163 ITWSAGSDPDG

-207 WDEGGTIQFYV
+207 WDEGGTIQFYI

-345 TKKSTAAAAVQVDL
+345 TKKSTVAAVVQVDL

-365 AKGQNISTNTSYSP
+365 ARNQSIVANSNHSP
-379 IYKKVAS
+379 IYKKVAF

-435 QGTSNYA
+435 QGTNDYA

-458 YLIRTVTS
+458 YLIRTITS
-466 YGYYSDAITPAET
+466 YGYHSDAITPAQT
-479 LHFYNTPGISVGT
+479 LHFYNTPGIAVGT
-492 MTRGATTCD
+492 ITRGATTCD

-521 LTKPATSR
+521 LTNPATSR

-574 GQNTPIFFINKYGI
+574 GQNTPIFLINKYGI
-588 GVNGERASS
+588 GVNGAQANSAIALNVKGATNVSNILNSNLLGGSGAHGSTKVSDLNNIWKSGFYDVEGAANQPFGGWNWVINCAHTNNRDGYKYGFQIASGNGGNQYAMRS
-597 NHSLSVRGNA
+597 TNVRG
-607 YVEGGIK
+607 EGNWSV
-614 LRDKAGL
+614 L
-621 DCNTY
+621 
-626 RPDEFWV
+626 
-633 NRTGNTSPNRPADWC
+633 
-648 TVFNIGIG
+648 
-656 SSSNFQ
+656 
-662 LASTYGS
+662 
-669 APGFWVRG
+669 
-677 RHDTSGNYHP
+677 YH
-687 WAKVYTTQNK
+687 TNNK
-697 PTPAEI
+697 PTPAAI
-703 GAAASS
+703 GAAPAS
-709 HTISMKSG
+709 HN
-717 HHSDWNNSSA
+717 HN
-727 MNGKTYMGG
+727 Y
-736 WHGNLTSG
+736 
-744 TVGYIS
+744 
-750 LGANGASTLDLFI
+750 
-763 DGEVY
+763 
-768 VKENQKVYHPGNK
+768 
-781 PTAAE
+781 
-786 IGALPLSGGTLTG
+786 LPLTGGTLTG

-804 RGRRFRAIGGG
+804 GGRRFRAIGRNNNN
-815 ATLEMGGGDNDV
+815 LEMGAGDNDV
-827 FIHNTT
+827 FIHNTA
-833 SLSYLQFHNNG
+833 SGSYLQFHNNA
-844 NLYINSNLIGTP
+844 NLYINSLLIGTQM
-856 TYPIIDRDTNRW
+856 YPIIDRDTNRW
-868 WQKIAPVMSDG
+868 FQKIAPVMNDG

-890 RANSDGADYTAR
+890 RANNDGADYTAR

-913 TSIVQGS
+913 TSIVQNS
-920 DRELKENIKYLD
+920 DREVKENIKYLD
-932 DEPALLT
+932 DEPMLL
-939 TEESSSTL
+939 SVKGGSSTP

-955 KFATYNYIG
+955 KFATYNYKG
-964 SGGKC
+964 SEGKC

-977 AEHPVGKLLLQ
+977 VKNPVGKLLLQ
-988 EHEMDVINKETR
+988 EHEMDIINKKTR

>member
-40 VKISS
+40 AKISS

-117 VTGSFTVGAT
+117 TTGSFTVGAT

-155 PENITTLF
+155 PENITTLY
-163 ITWNAGSDPDG
+163 ITWSAGSDPDG

-207 WDEGGTIQFYV
+207 WDEGGTIQFYI

-335 MGLFS
+335 IGLFS

-345 TKKSTAAAAVQVDL
+345 TKKSTVAAVVQVDL

-365 AKGQNISTNTSYSP
+365 ARNQNISTDTNHSP
-379 IYKKVAS
+379 IYKKVAF

-396 SNVCRVHWNL
+396 SNVCRVHWNS

-427 WQKLADVP
+427 WQKLADIA
-435 QGTSNYA
+435 SNGADYLH
-442 YYNHVIPKQ
+442 YNHVIPKQ

-458 YLIRTVTS
+458 YLIRTITS

-492 MTRGATTCD
+492 ITRGATTCD

-521 LTKPATSR
+521 LTNPATSR

-574 GQNTPIFFINKYGI
+574 GQNTPIFLINKYGV
-588 GVNGERASS
+588 GVNGYKATS
-597 NHSLSVRGNA
+597 NYSLSVKGSV
-607 YVEGGIK
+607 YLDGLKI
-614 LRDKAGL
+614 RDREKL

-626 RPDEFWV
+626 NPLEFWT
-633 NRTGNTSPNRPADWC
+633 NRTVGASPNRPTNYC
-648 TVFNIGIG
+648 TVFNIGADYN
-656 SSSNFQ
+656 SNFQ
-662 LASTYGS
+662 LACSYS
-669 APGFWVRG
+669 ATPGFWVRG
-677 RHDTSGNYHP
+677 RHDTSGNYHE
-687 WAKVYTTQNK
+687 WAQVYTTLNK
-697 PTPAEI
+697 PTAADV
-703 GAAASS
+703 GALPSS
-709 HTISMKSG
+709 GGTLTGNLAVSGNGKQATLGTGQNDIYLSNSKSG
-717 HHSDWNNSSA
+717 GYLQLKDNGTLSYNNNA
-727 MNGKTYMGG
+727 
-736 WHGNLTSG
+736 
-744 TVGYIS
+744 I
-750 LGANGASTLDLFI
+750 
-763 DGEVY
+763 
-768 VKENQKVYHPGNK
+768 YHAGNK
-781 PTAAE
+781 PTAADV
-786 IGALPLSGGTLTG
+786 GLPLTTITKTLTVGTSWTNTGIVKSNLQSGSYMVQIYNNGRSDTELWDERWTGVMSWYDGGTNSNEVDEISLHCAGHANNGRHLYLRTVRTPSGGGLRLEIACTHNLNSSTYEF
-799 DLTIS
+799 
-804 RGRRFRAIGGG
+804 RFRK
-815 ATLEMGGGDNDV
+815 
-827 FIHNTT
+827 
-833 SLSYLQFHNNG
+833 
-844 NLYINSNLIGTP
+844 LI
-856 TYPIIDRDTNRW
+856 
-868 WQKIAPVMSDG
+868 
-879 VIEIGRYIDFH
+879 
-890 RANSDGADYTAR
+890 
-902 FDANGNCIWCS
+902 
-913 TSIVQGS
+913 
-920 DRELKENIKYLD
+920 
-932 DEPALLT
+932 
-939 TEESSSTL
+939 
-947 FKDFIKDF
+947 
-955 KFATYNYIG
+955 
-964 SGGKC
+964 
-969 FGFIAQDI
+969 
-977 AEHPVGKLLLQ
+977 
-988 EHEMDVINKETR
+988 
-1000 EIEGTETTLA
+1000 
-1010 FGLADYT
+1010 
-1017 SVVAK
+1017 
-1022 ALQEEIRE
+1022 
-1030 KDEKIIELE
+1030 
-1039 SRLEKLENIIKD
+1039 
-1051 YESFI
+1051 
-1056 KSNKRK
+1056 